1 MAVPVTRILANIKQ
15 PHGAYLPLSDFDTES
30 HPDDL
35 CVMGDYSIAPSLVGL
50 AVDYGT
56 RIALGGDPW
65 DVFETAIV
73 GAAMV
78 GASDVAESLLA
89 EINAA
94 ALVLGEIDEKSIVSL
109 CRLSSFDS
117 AFRAETLAYKSITEI
132 NPDRQTTADVGNLIL
147 RTKAFFETF
156 VEPVIAGFTFE
167 GAYTDDVGASDG
179 DYICGD
185 TLWDLKVSKKDP
197 TPKNAMQVLLYYL
210 MGLRSNKDEFKAVT
224 RIGLF
229 NPWLQKSWSMSV
241 LDLDESFLSM
251 VENDILGYAP
261 RHARPSVNWTNE
273 GSRTIYEVID
283 WIRDTC
289 ESERDKGDKFERASR
304 YYLMNDPVYAQRFSD
319 VWMWKDAPT
328 NDGAD
333 LGIDLV
339 AKDAEDGTYWAIQ
352 CKCYQ
357 KAMLDLRDVATF
369 YTKAN
374 ATDDYAHNMIITTC
388 EDFGPNLDKTA
399 TQYGTVRLFADSM
412 AESDVDWDAFV
423 EGRAVGKRSFKE
435 PLPHQREAINA
446 CLQKF
451 QQHDRGQLIMA
462 CGTGKTITSLRLTEE
477 MLPEGSLVL
486 FLAPSIS
493 LVAQT
498 MRVWANQ
505 SKRDLRCAVV
515 CSDETASSAE
525 GDTWES
531 SLSDIPYPATTD
543 PAALHKQIKRFD
555 RMQGV
560 NVVFSTYQSIQV
572 VSDAQRMGLDPFDL
586 IVCDEA
592 HRTTGASAASEDL
605 TEQSAFTK
613 VHDNRLVSAKKRV
626 YMTATPKIYGDKARV
641 QAKTES
647 YEVSSMD
654 DEKKFGPV
662 FYRLSFGRAVDEGL
676 LTDYRVIALT
686 VSEDVVSEVY
696 QRAMADEEGFEITD
710 AAKVIGCWKGLA
722 DQGKKD
728 GSGHPLKNAV
738 AFCSTIPESRRISEY
753 FERTVKAYIDYERE
767 QGNDV
772 PGMECDVRH
781 VDGTMD
787 MANRKDKLAWLAD
800 TSEERCHILSNVR
813 CLSEGV
819 DVPNLDAI
827 MFLQPKKSRV
837 EVVQAVGRVMRRF
850 EGKDYGYIIL
860 PVVIPAGYTP
870 EEALDNTDAFKVV
883 WEIVQALRSHDERLE
898 GSVNSLQYDMAT
910 TSVVQ
915 VINIDK
921 NKGKDQ
927 NSGSGAHGSAG
938 EDGQESTAGDPGQ
951 MKMDFSDR
959 ELQEAV
965 NAVIVKKCGNKVYW
979 EDWAKDIGDIAKRHI
994 ERVGELV
1001 LNGGPASA
1009 EFAVFLRGLRDS
1021 LNNGITEDEAVEML
1035 AQHMITLPV
1044 FDALFSE
1051 AEFAKSN
1058 PVSIAME
1065 SMVATLRGYGI
1076 ETESEKRELA
1086 ELYSSVRLRAE
1097 AIRSDAGKQK
1107 IIKELYEK
1115 FFSQAFKAT
1124 SEKMGIVYTPNEV
1137 VNYILHATDR
1147 ILRKEFGKCLADE
1160 GVRILDP
1167 FTGTGTFV
1175 VNLLQ
1180 DEELIPTE
1188 KLPNKYA
1195 NEIYCNEILL
1205 LAYYIATINI
1215 EHAYHSRIPQKYVPF
1230 EGGVLT
1236 DTFQMH
1242 EDGDTIDAMVFSE
1255 NTERILRQMETP
1267 IDVIVGNPPYSAGQK
1282 NANDNNQNM
1291 SYPTLDAKIA
1301 ATYAAQ
1307 GSATNK
1313 NSLYD
1318 QYIRAFRWAS
1328 DRIEGK
1334 GIVSFVTNGG
1344 WLDGQAMDGFR
1355 RTLVSEFNSIYV
1367 FNLRG
1372 NQRTQGEQSRKEG
1385 GKVFGSGS
1393 RTPVAI
1399 TILVKNPDSAEH
1411 GVIHYHDIGDYLTRE
1426 EKLSIVASAVS
1437 GEPFEWDIIKPD
1449 RHGDWLNQR
1458 DDSWYEFVPLG
1469 INKRKNPLGMFEIWS
1484 AGLKTQRDPWAW
1496 GYDGAAVAERMQKL
1510 VFDMNQEIAAA
1521 KAESHDIEYD
1531 SKRFSWTRRMEDYAK
1546 KGQAIELGEFAVV
1559 EGMYRPF
1566 CKQWVYYNK
1575 IMNERTYQQPRLFP
1589 LASSEGKKAE
1599 RTYQQPNI
1607 FPVQKE
1613 KGGVEMTYQ
1622 QESLHCLDN
1631 LVITMTGGR
1640 AFSVLV
1646 SDFLPDLHFCGDSQC
1661 FPLYWY
1667 EERESLGGLLSKG
1680 DIKKGEYV
1688 RHDAIT
1694 DETLGVFRA
1703 AYPNAFGSGKGR
1715 TIEQAKAD
1723 GLPSKIANS
1732 NERFDVNKVDIFYY
1746 VYGILHSPEYRSR
1759 FEANLKKELPRI
1771 PLSRNFH
1778 AFCGAGRALAKLH
1791 LGYEEVEPWPVK
1803 EVGSSLLPGPVKKIK
1818 WGKRKDPETGKKV
1831 DDHTVLVYNENL
1843 LIKGIPEAAQR
1854 YTVNGRSPLEWVIDR
1869 YQVKIDKASGIVNDP
1884 NEYSDDPRYI
1894 VDLIEKLIRVSMET
1908 MEIVDQLPPVSEL
1921 PQPANWPFAW
1931 KAGE

>member
-1 MAVPVTRILANIKQ
+1 MAASVTGILANIKQ
-15 PHGAYLPLSDFDTES
+15 PRGGYLPLSNFDIES
-30 HPDDL
+30 HCDDL
-35 CVMGDYSIAPSLVGL
+35 RVVGDCNIAPSLVGL

-56 RIALGGDPW
+56 RIALGNDPE
-65 DVFETAIV
+65 ETLKVATV
-73 GAAMV
+73 GAGMV
-78 GASDVAESLLA
+78 GASDVAESLIA
-89 EINAA
+89 DIDAA
-94 ALVLGEIDEKSIVSL
+94 AMKSGEIDEKSVVSL
-109 CRLSSFDS
+109 CKLSGFDS
-117 AFRAETLAYKSITEI
+117 AFRAGAFAYRPVSEI
-132 NPDRQTTADVGNLIL
+132 NPDKQTIADIGNLIL
-147 RTKAFFETF
+147 RTKAFFDASA
-156 VEPVIAGFTFE
+156 EPVIAGFTFE
-167 GAYTDDVGASDG
+167 GAYTDDAGASDG

-185 TLWDLKVSKKDP
+185 TLWDLKVSKNEP
-197 TPKNAMQVLLYYL
+197 TIKNTMQVLLYYL
-210 MGLRSNKDEFKAVT
+210 MGLRSSKDEFKAVT

-229 NPWLQKSWSMSV
+229 NPWLQKSWSTSV

-251 VENDILGYAP
+251 VENDILGYTP
-261 RHARPSVNWTNE
+261 RHARHSVNWANE

-339 AKDAEDGTYWAIQ
+339 AQDAEDGTYWAIQ

-357 KAMLDLRDVATF
+357 KATLDLRDVATF
-369 YTKAN
+369 YTKAS

-412 AESDVDWDAFV
+412 AESDVDWDAFIK
-423 EGRAVGKRSFKE
+423 GKAVGKRSFKE
-435 PLPHQREAINA
+435 PLPHQREAIDA

-451 QQHDRGQLIMA
+451 QQYDRGQLIMA

-515 CSDETASSAE
+515 CSDETASNAE

-543 PAALHKQIKRFD
+543 PTALHNQIKRFD
-555 RMQGV
+555 RTQGV

-592 HRTTGASAASEDL
+592 HRTTGASAASDDL

-613 VHDNRLVSAKKRV
+613 VHDNRLVSARKRV

-654 DEKKFGPV
+654 DEEKFGPV

-767 QGNDV
+767 QGNDI
-772 PGMECDVRH
+772 PGMECAVQH

-898 GSVNSLQYDMAT
+898 GGVNSLQYDMAT

-927 NSGSGAHGSAG
+927 NGGSGAGGNAG
-938 EDGQESTAGDPGQ
+938 EDGQESSAGDPRQ

-1147 ILRKEFGKCLADE
+1147 ILRREFGKCLADE

-1180 DEELIPTE
+1180 DEELISTE

-1195 NEIYCNEILL
+1195 SEIYCNEILL

-1215 EHAYHSRIPQKYVPF
+1215 EHAYHSRVPQEYVPF

-1242 EDGDTIDAMVFSE
+1242 EDGDTIDAKVFSE

-1301 ATYAAQ
+1301 ATYAARS
-1307 GSATNK
+1307 GATNK

-1328 DRIEGK
+1328 DCIEDK

-1355 RTLVSEFNSIYV
+1355 KTLVSEFNSIYV

-1385 GKVFGSGS
+1385 GKIFGSGS

-1399 TILVKNPDSAEH
+1399 TILVKNPDSSEH
-1411 GVIHYHDIGDYLTRE
+1411 GVIRYHDIGDYLTRE

-1437 GEPFEWDIIKPD
+1437 GEPFEWDIVEPD

-1458 DDSWYEFVPLG
+1458 DDSWYEFAPLG
-1469 INKRKNPLGMFEIWS
+1469 
-1484 AGLKTQRDPWAW
+1484 
-1496 GYDGAAVAERMQKL
+1496 
-1510 VFDMNQEIAAA
+1510 
-1521 KAESHDIEYD
+1521 
-1531 SKRFSWTRRMEDYAK
+1531 
-1546 KGQAIELGEFAVV
+1546 VV
-1559 EGMYRPF
+1559 CR
-1566 CKQWVYYNK
+1566 
-1575 IMNERTYQQPRLFP
+1575 
-1589 LASSEGKKAE
+1589 
-1599 RTYQQPNI
+1599 
-1607 FPVQKE
+1607 
-1613 KGGVEMTYQ
+1613 
-1622 QESLHCLDN
+1622 
-1631 LVITMTGGR
+1631 
-1640 AFSVLV
+1640 
-1646 SDFLPDLHFCGDSQC
+1646 
-1661 FPLYWY
+1661 
-1667 EERESLGGLLSKG
+1667 
-1680 DIKKGEYV
+1680 
-1688 RHDAIT
+1688 
-1694 DETLGVFRA
+1694 
-1703 AYPNAFGSGKGR
+1703 
-1715 TIEQAKAD
+1715 
-1723 GLPSKIANS
+1723 
-1732 NERFDVNKVDIFYY
+1732 
-1746 VYGILHSPEYRSR
+1746 
-1759 FEANLKKELPRI
+1759 
-1771 PLSRNFH
+1771 
-1778 AFCGAGRALAKLH
+1778 
-1791 LGYEEVEPWPVK
+1791 
-1803 EVGSSLLPGPVKKIK
+1803 
-1818 WGKRKDPETGKKV
+1818 
-1831 DDHTVLVYNENL
+1831 
-1843 LIKGIPEAAQR
+1843 
-1854 YTVNGRSPLEWVIDR
+1854 
-1869 YQVKIDKASGIVNDP
+1869 
-1884 NEYSDDPRYI
+1884 
-1894 VDLIEKLIRVSMET
+1894 
-1908 MEIVDQLPPVSEL
+1908 
-1921 PQPANWPFAW
+1921 
-1931 KAGE
+1931 

>member
-1 MAVPVTRILANIKQ
+1 MAASVTGILANIKQ
-15 PHGAYLPLSDFDTES
+15 PRGGYLPLSNFDIES
-30 HPDDL
+30 HCDDL
-35 CVMGDYSIAPSLVGL
+35 RVVGDYNIAPSLVGL

-56 RIALGGDPW
+56 RIALGNDPEET
-65 DVFETAIV
+65 FEVATV
-73 GAAMV
+73 GAGMV
-78 GASDVAESLLA
+78 GASDVAESLIA
-89 EINAA
+89 DIDAA
-94 ALVLGEIDEKSIVSL
+94 ALESGEIDEKSVVSL
-109 CRLSSFDS
+109 CKLSGFDS
-117 AFRAETLAYKSITEI
+117 AFRAGASAYRPVSEI
-132 NPDRQTTADVGNLIL
+132 NPDRQTIADIGNLIL
-147 RTKAFFETF
+147 RTKAFFDASA
-156 VEPVIAGFTFE
+156 EPVIAGFTFE
-167 GAYTDDVGASDG
+167 GAYTDDAGASDG

-185 TLWDLKVSKKDP
+185 TLWDLKVSKNEP
-197 TPKNAMQVLLYYL
+197 TIKNTMQVLLYYL
-210 MGLRSNKDEFKAVT
+210 MGLRSSKDEFKAVT

-229 NPWLQKSWSMSV
+229 NPWLQKSWSISV
-241 LDLDESFLSM
+241 FDLDESFLSM
-251 VENDILGYAP
+251 VENDILGYTP
-261 RHARPSVNWTNE
+261 WHARPSVNWTNE

-339 AKDAEDGTYWAIQ
+339 AQDAEDGTYWAIQ

-357 KAMLDLRDVATF
+357 KATLDLRDVATF
-369 YTKAN
+369 YTKAS

-423 EGRAVGKRSFKE
+423 EGKAVGKRSFKE
-435 PLPHQREAINA
+435 PLPHQREAIDA

-451 QQHDRGQLIMA
+451 QQYDRGQLIMA

-515 CSDETASSAE
+515 CSDETASNAE

-555 RMQGV
+555 RTKGV

-592 HRTTGASAASEDL
+592 HRTTGASAASDDL

-654 DEKKFGPV
+654 DEEKFGPV

-738 AFCSTIPESRRISEY
+738 AFCSTIPESKRISEY

-767 QGNDV
+767 QGNDIS
-772 PGMECDVRH
+772 GMECAVQH

-898 GSVNSLQYDMAT
+898 GGVNSLQYDMAT

-927 NSGSGAHGSAG
+927 NGGSAAGGNTG
-938 EDGQESTAGDPGQ
+938 EDGQDSTPGDPGQ
-951 MKMDFSDR
+951 MKIDFSDR

-1001 LNGGPASA
+1001 LKGGPASA

-1215 EHAYHSRIPQKYVPF
+1215 EHAYHSRMPQEYVPF

-1242 EDGDTIDAMVFSE
+1242 EDGDTLDVRVFSE

-1267 IDVIVGNPPYSAGQK
+1267 IDVIVGNPPYSAGQRST
-1282 NANDNNQNM
+1282 NDNNQNM
-1291 SYPTLDAKIA
+1291 SYPTLDAEISS
-1301 ATYAAQ
+1301 TYVAR
-1307 GSATNK
+1307 SNATNS
-1313 NSLYD
+1313 NSVYD

-1328 DRIEGK
+1328 DRIEDK
-1334 GIVSFVTNGG
+1334 GVVSFVTNGG

-1355 RTLVSEFNSIYV
+1355 KTLVEEFNSIYV

-1385 GKVFGSGS
+1385 GKIFGSGS

-1399 TILVKNPDSAEH
+1399 TILVKNPDSGEH
-1411 GVIHYHDIGDYLTRE
+1411 GVIRYHDIGDYLTRE

-1437 GEPFEWDIIKPD
+1437 GEPFEWDFVEPD

-1458 DDSWYEFVPLG
+1458 DDSWYEFAPMALTG
-1469 INKRKNPLGMFEIWS
+1469 NASDINGLFSLNGPGLQTNRDIWVNS
-1484 AGLKTQRDPWAW
+1484 FGVDEALSNTRRLIENYNNELMRLSDKPDKDIADFASRDP
-1496 GYDGAAVAERMQKL
+1496 KL
-1510 VFDMNQEIAAA
+1510 I
-1521 KAESHDIEYD
+1521 K
-1531 SKRFSWTRRMEDYAK
+1531 WTSSLTSIFNRRKMLSDK
-1546 KGQAIELGEFAVV
+1546 KLASRKIL
-1559 EGMYRPF
+1559 YRPF
-1566 CKQWVYYNK
+1566 CKTNIAYVK
-1575 IMNERTYQQPRLFP
+1575 ELIHRPGIVPKAFP
-1589 LASSEGKKAE
+1589 TNLKNA
-1599 RTYQQPNI
+1599 
-1607 FPVQKE
+1607 
-1613 KGGVEMTYQ
+1613 
-1622 QESLHCLDN
+1622 DN
-1631 LVITMTGGR
+1631 LVIVVNHGR
-1640 AFSVLV
+1640 DTSAVITNC
-1646 SDFLPDLHFCGDSQC
+1646 LPDVQLQFNGQC

-1667 EERESLGGLLSKG
+1667 ENDAGFSGLFADADVKQDG
-1680 DIKKGEYV
+1680 HI

-1694 DETLGVFRA
+1694 DDALEVFRA
-1703 AYPNAFGSGKGR
+1703 AYPNAFGGGKGR

-1759 FEANLKKELPRI
+1759 FEANLQKELPRI
-1771 PLSRNFH
+1771 PLSRNFRE
-1778 AFCGAGRALAKLH
+1778 FCAAGRALAKLH
-1791 LGYEEVEPWPVK
+1791 LGYEEIEPWPVK
-1803 EVGSSLLPGPVKKIK
+1803 EVGSSLLPGPVQKIK
-1818 WGKRKDPETGKKV
+1818 WGKRKDSETGKKV
-1831 DDHTVLVYNENL
+1831 DDHTVLIYNENL
-1843 LIKGIPEAAQR
+1843 VIKDIPEAAQR

-1869 YQVKIDKASGIVNDP
+1869 YQVKTDKASGIVNDP

-1931 KAGE
+1931 KADA

>member
-1 MAVPVTRILANIKQ
+1 MAASVTGILANIKQ
-15 PHGAYLPLSDFDTES
+15 PRGGYLPLSNFDIES
-30 HPDDL
+30 HCDDL
-35 CVMGDYSIAPSLVGL
+35 RVVGDYNIAPSLVGL

-56 RIALGGDPW
+56 RIALGNDTEET
-65 DVFETAIV
+65 FEVATV
-73 GAAMV
+73 GAGMV
-78 GASDVAESLLA
+78 GASDVAESLIA
-89 EINAA
+89 DIDAA
-94 ALVLGEIDEKSIVSL
+94 ALESGEIDEKSVVSL
-109 CRLSSFDS
+109 CKLSGFDS
-117 AFRAETLAYKSITEI
+117 AFRAGASAYRPVSEI
-132 NPDRQTTADVGNLIL
+132 NPDRQTIADIGNLIL
-147 RTKAFFETF
+147 RTKAFFDASA
-156 VEPVIAGFTFE
+156 EPVIAGFTFE
-167 GAYTDDVGASDG
+167 GAYTDDAGASDG

-185 TLWDLKVSKKDP
+185 TLWDLKVSKNEP
-197 TPKNAMQVLLYYL
+197 TIKNTMQVLLYYL
-210 MGLRSNKDEFKAVT
+210 MGLRSSKDEFKAVT

-229 NPWLQKSWSMSV
+229 NPWLQKSWSISV

-251 VENDILGYAP
+251 VENDILGYMP
-261 RHARPSVNWTNE
+261 RHARPSVNWATE

-304 YYLMNDPVYAQRFSD
+304 YYLINDPVYAQRFSD

-339 AKDAEDGTYWAIQ
+339 AQDAQDGTYWAIQ

-357 KAMLDLRDVATF
+357 KATLDLRDVATF
-369 YTKAN
+369 YAKAS

-412 AESDVDWDAFV
+412 AESDVDWDSFV
-423 EGRAVGKRSFKE
+423 EGKAVGKRSFKE
-435 PLPHQREAINA
+435 PLPHQREAIDA

-451 QQHDRGQLIMA
+451 QQYDRGQLIMA

-515 CSDETASSAE
+515 CSDETASNAE

-555 RMQGV
+555 RTKGV

-592 HRTTGASAASEDL
+592 HRTTGASAASDDL

-654 DEKKFGPV
+654 DEEKFGPV

-767 QGNDV
+767 QGNDI
-772 PGMECDVRH
+772 PGMECAVQH

-898 GSVNSLQYDMAT
+898 GGVNSLQYDMAT

-921 NKGKDQ
+921 NKGKNQ
-927 NSGSGAHGSAG
+927 NGGSGAGGNAG
-938 EDGQESTAGDPGQ
+938 EDGRDSTPGDPGQ

-1147 ILRKEFGKCLADE
+1147 ILRNEFGKCLADE

-1215 EHAYHSRIPQKYVPF
+1215 EHAYHSRMPQEYVPF

-1242 EDGDTIDAMVFSE
+1242 EDGDTMDDEVFSE

-1301 ATYAAQ
+1301 ATYAAR

-1328 DRIEGK
+1328 DRIEDK

-1355 RTLVSEFNSIYV
+1355 KTLVDEFNSIYV

-1385 GKVFGSGS
+1385 GKIFGSGS

-1399 TILVKNPDSAEH
+1399 TILVKNPDSKEH
-1411 GVIHYHDIGDYLTRE
+1411 GVVRYHDIGDYLTRE
-1426 EKLSIVASAVS
+1426 EKLSIVASVVL
-1437 GEPFEWDIIKPD
+1437 GEPFEWDVVEPD
-1449 RHGDWLNQR
+1449 RHGDWINQR
-1458 DDSWYEFVPLG
+1458 DDSWYEFAPLG
-1469 INKRKNPLGMFEIWS
+1469 IEKRKEPLGMFEIWS

-1496 GYDGAAVAERMQKL
+1496 GYDGTAVAVRMEKL
-1510 VFDMNQEIAAA
+1510 ISDMNSEISSA
-1521 KAESHDIEYD
+1521 KAEGRGIEYD
-1531 SKRFSWTRRMEDYAK
+1531 PKRFSWTRRMEDCAK
-1546 KGQAIELGEFAVV
+1546 KGQLIEPSERSVV
-1559 EGMYRPF
+1559 KGMYRPF

-1575 IMNERTYQQPRLFP
+1575 VMNERTYQQPRLFP
-1589 LASSEGKKAE
+1589 LVASKGEKAE
-1599 RTYQQPNI
+1599 RTYQQHGS
-1607 FPVQKE
+1607 FTPVG

-1622 QESLHCLDN
+1622 QGSSLMPN
-1631 LVITMTGGR
+1631 LVISTAIGR
-1640 AFSVLV
+1640 SSFPIMVDV
-1646 SDFLPDLHFCGDSQC
+1646 MPDIQLTFNGQC
-1661 FPLYWY
+1661 IPLYWY
-1667 EERESLGGLLSKG
+1667 EEEKGIGGLFAETDVQQGK
-1680 DIKKGEYV
+1680 YV

-1694 DETLGVFRA
+1694 DEALEVFRA
-1703 AYPNAFGSGKGR
+1703 AYPNAFGGGKGR

-1723 GLPSKIANS
+1723 GLPSKIVNS

-1759 FEANLKKELPRI
+1759 FEANLQKELPRI
-1771 PLSRNFH
+1771 PLSRNFRE
-1778 AFCGAGRALAKLH
+1778 FCAADRALAKLH
-1791 LGYEEVEPWPVK
+1791 LGYEEIEPWPVK
-1803 EVGSSLLPGPVKKIK
+1803 EVGSSLLPGPVQKIK
-1818 WGKRKDPETGKKV
+1818 WGKRKDSETGKKV
-1831 DDHTVLVYNENL
+1831 DDHTVLIYNENL
-1843 LIKGIPEAAQR
+1843 VIKDIPEAVQR

-1869 YQVKIDKASGIVNDP
+1869 YQVKTDKASGIVSDP

-1931 KAGE
+1931 KADA

>member
-1 MAVPVTRILANIKQ
+1 MAASVTGILANIKQ
-15 PHGAYLPLSDFDTES
+15 PRGGYLPLSNFDMES
-30 HPDDL
+30 HCDNL
-35 CVMGDYSIAPSLVGL
+35 RVVGDYNIAPSLVGL

-56 RIALGGDPW
+56 RIALGSDPEET
-65 DVFETAIV
+65 FEVATV
-73 GAAMV
+73 GAGMV
-78 GASDVAESLLA
+78 GASDVAESLIA
-89 EINAA
+89 DIDAA
-94 ALVLGEIDEKSIVSL
+94 GLKSGEIDEKSVVSL
-109 CRLSSFDS
+109 CKLSGFDS
-117 AFRAETLAYKSITEI
+117 AFRAGASAYRPVSEI
-132 NPDRQTTADVGNLIL
+132 NPDRQTIADIGNLIL
-147 RTKAFFETF
+147 RTKAFFDASA
-156 VEPVIAGFTFE
+156 EPVIAGFTFE
-167 GAYTDDVGASDG
+167 GAYTDDAGASDG

-185 TLWDLKVSKKDP
+185 TLWDLKVSKNEP
-197 TPKNAMQVLLYYL
+197 TIKNTMQVLLYYL
-210 MGLRSNKDEFKAVT
+210 MGLRSSKDEFKAVT

-229 NPWLQKSWSMSV
+229 NPWLQKSWSISV

-251 VENDILGYAP
+251 VENDILGYMP
-261 RHARPSVNWTNE
+261 RHARPSVNWATE

-339 AKDAEDGTYWAIQ
+339 AQDAQDGTYWAIQ

-357 KAMLDLRDVATF
+357 KATLDLRDVATF
-369 YTKAN
+369 YTKAS

-412 AESDVDWDAFV
+412 AESDVDWDSFV
-423 EGRAVGKRSFKE
+423 EGKAVGKRSFKE
-435 PLPHQREAINA
+435 PLPHQREAIDA

-515 CSDETASSAE
+515 CSDETASNAE

-555 RMQGV
+555 RTQGV

-592 HRTTGASAASEDL
+592 HRTTGASAASDDL

-654 DEKKFGPV
+654 DEEKFGPV

-738 AFCSTIPESRRISEY
+738 AFCSTIPESKRISEY

-767 QGNDV
+767 QGNDIS
-772 PGMECDVRH
+772 GMECAVQH

-898 GSVNSLQYDMAT
+898 GGVNSLQYDMAT

-915 VINIDK
+915 VINIE
-921 NKGKDQ
+921 NKVKGQ
-927 NSGSGAHGSAG
+927 NSSSGAGGRAG
-938 EDGQESTAGDPGQ
+938 EDGQESTPGDPGQ
-951 MKMDFSDR
+951 AKFDFSDR

-1001 LNGGPASA
+1001 LNGGPASV

-1215 EHAYHSRIPQKYVPF
+1215 EHAYHSRMPQEYVPF
-1230 EGGVLT
+1230 EGAVLT

-1242 EDGDTIDAMVFSE
+1242 EDGDTLDAEVFSE

-1282 NANDNNQNM
+1282 NENDNAKNL
-1291 SYPTLDAKIA
+1291 SYPTLDAQIRD
-1301 ATYAAQ
+1301 TYAAR
-1307 GSATNK
+1307 SDATLK

-1318 QYIRAFRWAS
+1318 SYIRAFRWAS
-1328 DRIEGK
+1328 DRIEGR
-1334 GIVSFVTNGG
+1334 GIVSYVTNGG
-1344 WLDGQAMDGFR
+1344 WLDAQAMDGFR
-1355 RTLVSEFNSIYV
+1355 KTLVEEYNSIYV
-1367 FNLRG
+1367 LNLRG
-1372 NQRTQGEQSRKEG
+1372 NQRTQGEQSRREG
-1385 GKVFGSGS
+1385 GKIFGSGS

-1399 TILVKNPDSAEH
+1399 TILVKNPDSKER
-1411 GVIHYHDIGDYLTRE
+1411 GVILYHDIGDYLTRE
-1426 EKLSIVASAVS
+1426 EKLSIVASAVG
-1437 GEPFEWDIIKPD
+1437 GEPFEWCFIEPD

-1458 DDSWYEFVPLG
+1458 DDSWYEFAPMGLS
-1469 INKRKNPLGMFEIWS
+1469 NKPRNGVS
-1484 AGLKTQRDPWAW
+1484 GLFSIYSGGVKTNRDAW
-1496 GYDGAAVAERMQKL
+1496 LYNFSKSKVISNAKKT
-1510 VFDMNQEIAAA
+1510 IAT
-1521 KAESHDIEYD
+1521 YD
-1531 SKRFSWTRRMEDYAK
+1531 SEQERYARAGSPSDIDSFLIADTAAISWTRDTK
-1546 KGQAIELGEFAVV
+1546 KKLTQGYRIVFKDVV
-1559 EGMYRPF
+1559 ADSYYRPF
-1566 CKQWVYYNK
+1566 CKQFLYFDGRPMVA
-1575 IMNERTYQQPRLFP
+1575 EPGQQEALFRNGRGNYLIDLSRGSKSFSALIVDIP
-1589 LASSEGKKAE
+1589 PS
-1599 RTYQQPNI
+1599 YDFN
-1607 FPVQKE
+1607 E
-1613 KGGVEMTYQ
+1613 KG
-1622 QESLHCLDN
+1622 
-1631 LVITMTGGR
+1631 
-1640 AFSVLV
+1640 
-1646 SDFLPDLHFCGDSQC
+1646 QC

-1667 EERESLGGLLSKG
+1667 EKKDDFGGLFAEGDVQKG
-1680 DIKKGEYV
+1680 KYV

-1694 DETLGVFRA
+1694 DEALEVFRA
-1703 AYPNAFGSGKGR
+1703 VYPNAFGGGKGR

-1723 GLPSKIANS
+1723 GLPPKIANS

-1759 FEANLKKELPRI
+1759 FEANLQKELPRI
-1771 PLSRNFH
+1771 PLSRNFRE
-1778 AFCGAGRALAKLH
+1778 FCAAGRALAKLH
-1791 LGYEEVEPWPVK
+1791 LGYEEIEPWPVK
-1803 EVGSSLLPGPVKKIK
+1803 EVGSSLLPGPVQKIK

-1831 DDHTVLVYNENL
+1831 DDHTILIYNENL
-1843 LIKGIPEAAQR
+1843 VIKDIPEAAQR

-1931 KAGE
+1931 KADA

>member
-1 MAVPVTRILANIKQ
+1 MAASVTGILANIKQ
-15 PHGAYLPLSDFDTES
+15 PRGGYLPLSNFDMES
-30 HPDDL
+30 HCDDL
-35 CVMGDYSIAPSLVGL
+35 RVVGDYNIAPSLVGL

-56 RIALGGDPW
+56 RIALGNDTEET
-65 DVFETAIV
+65 FEVATV
-73 GAAMV
+73 GAGMV
-78 GASDVAESLLA
+78 GASDVAESLIA
-89 EINAA
+89 DIDVA
-94 ALVLGEIDEKSIVSL
+94 ALESGEIDEKSVVSL
-109 CRLSSFDS
+109 CKLSGFDS
-117 AFRAETLAYKSITEI
+117 AFRAGASAYRPVSEI
-132 NPDRQTTADVGNLIL
+132 NPDRQTIADIGNLIL
-147 RTKAFFETF
+147 RTKAFFDASA
-156 VEPVIAGFTFE
+156 EPVIAGFTFE
-167 GAYTDDVGASDG
+167 GAYTDDAGASDG

-185 TLWDLKVSKKDP
+185 TLWDLKVSKNEP
-197 TPKNAMQVLLYYL
+197 TIKNTMQVLLYYL
-210 MGLRSNKDEFKAVT
+210 MGLRSSKDEFKAVT

-229 NPWLQKSWSMSV
+229 NPWLQKSWSISV

-251 VENDILGYAP
+251 VENDILGYTP
-261 RHARPSVNWTNE
+261 RHARPSVNWANE

-339 AKDAEDGTYWAIQ
+339 AQDAEDGTYWAIQ

-357 KAMLDLRDVATF
+357 KATLDLRDVATF
-369 YTKAN
+369 YTKAS

-423 EGRAVGKRSFKE
+423 EGKAVGKRSFKE
-435 PLPHQREAINA
+435 PLPHQREAIDA

-515 CSDETASSAE
+515 CSDETASNAE

-555 RMQGV
+555 RTQGV

-592 HRTTGASAASEDL
+592 HRTTGASAASDDL

-654 DEKKFGPV
+654 DEEKFGPV

-767 QGNDV
+767 QGNDIS
-772 PGMECDVRH
+772 GMECAVQH

-898 GSVNSLQYDMAT
+898 GGVNSLQYDMAT

-915 VINIDK
+915 VINIE
-921 NKGKDQ
+921 NKVKGQ
-927 NSGSGAHGSAG
+927 NSSSGAGGRAG
-938 EDGQESTAGDPGQ
+938 EDGQESMPGDPGQ

-1001 LNGGPASA
+1001 LKGGPASA

-1195 NEIYCNEILL
+1195 SEIYCNEILL

-1215 EHAYHSRIPQKYVPF
+1215 EHAYHSRMPQEYVPF

-1242 EDGDTIDAMVFSE
+1242 EDGDTMDAKVFSE

-1282 NANDNNQNM
+1282 NANDNNRNM

-1301 ATYAAQ
+1301 ATYA
-1307 GSATNK
+1307 SRTNATLK
-1313 NSLYD
+1313 TSLYD

-1328 DRIEGK
+1328 DRIEDK

-1355 RTLVSEFNSIYV
+1355 KTLVEEFNSIYV

-1372 NQRTQGEQSRKEG
+1372 NARTSGEQRRKE
-1385 GKVFGSGS
+1385 KDNVFGQGT
-1393 RTPVAI
+1393 RTPIVV
-1399 TILVKNPDSAEH
+1399 TILVKNPDSKEH
-1411 GVIHYHDIGDYLTRE
+1411 GVIRYHDIGDYLTRE

-1437 GEPFEWDIIKPD
+1437 GEPFEWDFIEPD
-1449 RHGDWLNQR
+1449 RHGDWINQR
-1458 DDSWYEFVPLG
+1458 DDSWYDFA
-1469 INKRKNPLGMFEIWS
+1469 PLGMEGKPNKKPDGLFRLFSLGVSTNRDAWVYGFSRCQVLSQISKTTEMYLSESKRYRSNADASKPSEFMRFEKDRIAWS
-1484 AGLKTQRDPWAW
+1484 DTLLRH
-1496 GYDGAAVAERMQKL
+1496 AANGDDL
-1510 VFDMNQEIAAA
+1510 VFTPE
-1521 KAESHDIEYD
+1521 
-1531 SKRFSWTRRMEDYAK
+1531 
-1546 KGQAIELGEFAVV
+1546 AITTS
-1559 EGMYRPF
+1559 MYRPF
-1566 CKQWVYYNK
+1566 CKQFLYFDTTLIDRQGQIPL
-1575 IMNERTYQQPRLFP
+1575 IMPSGPYENVAIMVSPGVNPMP
-1589 LASSEGKKAE
+1589 LI
-1599 RTYQQPNI
+1599 TDVVPN
-1607 FPVQKE
+1607 
-1613 KGGVEMTYQ
+1613 
-1622 QESLHCLDN
+1622 LHTN
-1631 LVITMTGGR
+1631 
-1640 AFSVLV
+1640 
-1646 SDFLPDLHFCGDSQC
+1646 GDSRC
-1661 FPLYWY
+1661 FPLYWF
-1667 EERESLGGLLSKG
+1667 ERRDGCSNGLFAESNGRQDK
-1680 DIKKGEYV
+1680 YV

-1694 DETLGVFRA
+1694 DEALEVFRA
-1703 AYPNAFGSGKGR
+1703 AYPNAFGGGKGR

-1759 FEANLKKELPRI
+1759 FGANLQKDLPRI
-1771 PLSRNFH
+1771 PLSRNFRE
-1778 AFCGAGRALAKLH
+1778 FCAAGRALAKLH
-1791 LGYEEVEPWPVK
+1791 LGYEAIEPWPVK
-1803 EVGSSLLPGPVKKIK
+1803 EVGSSLLPGPVQKVK
-1818 WGKRKDPETGKKV
+1818 WGKRKDLETGKKV
-1831 DDHTVLVYNENL
+1831 DDHTILIYNENL
-1843 LIKGIPEAAQR
+1843 VIKDIPEAAQR

-1931 KAGE
+1931 KADA

>member
-1 MAVPVTRILANIKQ
+1 MAASVTGILANIKQ
-15 PHGAYLPLSDFDTES
+15 PRGGYLPLSNFDIES
-30 HPDDL
+30 HCDDL
-35 CVMGDYSIAPSLVGL
+35 CVVGDYNIAPSLVGL
-50 AVDYGT
+50 AVDYGA
-56 RIALGGDPW
+56 RIALGNDPEET
-65 DVFETAIV
+65 FEVATV
-73 GAAMV
+73 GAGMV
-78 GASDVAESLLA
+78 GASDVAESLIA
-89 EINAA
+89 DIDAA
-94 ALVLGEIDEKSIVSL
+94 ALKSGEIDEKSVVSL
-109 CRLSSFDS
+109 CKLSGFDS
-117 AFRAETLAYKSITEI
+117 AFRAGASAYRPVSEI
-132 NPDRQTTADVGNLIL
+132 NPDRQTIADIGNLIL
-147 RTKAFFETF
+147 RTKAFFDASTEA
-156 VEPVIAGFTFE
+156 VIAGFTFE
-167 GAYTDDVGASDG
+167 GAYTDDAGASDG

-185 TLWDLKVSKKDP
+185 TLWDLKVSKNEP
-197 TPKNAMQVLLYYL
+197 TIKNTMQVLLYYL
-210 MGLRSNKDEFKAVT
+210 MGLRSSKEEFKAVT

-229 NPWLQKSWSMSV
+229 NPWLQKSWSISV

-251 VENDILGYAP
+251 VENDILGYTP
-261 RHARPSVNWTNE
+261 RHARPSVNWANQ
-273 GSRTIYEVID
+273 GSRTIYEIID

-339 AKDAEDGTYWAIQ
+339 AQDAEDGTYWAIQ

-357 KAMLDLRDVATF
+357 KATLDLRDVATF
-369 YTKAN
+369 YTKAS
-374 ATDDYAHNMIITTC
+374 ATGDYAHNMIITTC

-435 PLPHQREAINA
+435 PLPHQREAIDA

-515 CSDETASSAE
+515 CSDETASNAE

-543 PAALHKQIKRFD
+543 PAALHNQIKRFD

-592 HRTTGASAASEDL
+592 HRTTGASAASDDL

-654 DEKKFGPV
+654 DEEKFGPV

-738 AFCSTIPESRRISEY
+738 AFCSTIPESKRISEY

-767 QGNDV
+767 QGNDIS
-772 PGMECDVRH
+772 GMECAVQH

-898 GSVNSLQYDMAT
+898 GGVNSLQYDMAT

-927 NSGSGAHGSAG
+927 NGGSAAGGSAG
-938 EDGQESTAGDPGQ
+938 EDGQESTPGDPSQ
-951 MKMDFSDR
+951 AKLDFSDR

-1035 AQHMITLPV
+1035 AQHIITLPV
-1044 FDALFSE
+1044 FEALFAG
-1051 AEFAKSN
+1051 AEFAQSN

-1065 SMVATLRGYGI
+1065 TMVDALRGYGI
-1076 ETESEKRELA
+1076 ETEVERRELA

-1097 AIRSDAGKQK
+1097 AVRTDAGRQK

-1147 ILRKEFGKCLADE
+1147 ILRREFGKCLADE

-1195 NEIYCNEILL
+1195 SEIYCNEILL

-1215 EHAYHSRIPQKYVPF
+1215 EHAYHSRVPGEYVPF
-1230 EGGVLT
+1230 EGAVLT

-1242 EDGDTIDAMVFSE
+1242 EDGDTLDGAVFRG
-1255 NTERILRQMETP
+1255 NTERVLKQMNTP
-1267 IDVIVGNPPYSAGQK
+1267 INVIVGNPPYSVGQK

-1291 SYPTLDAKIA
+1291 SYPTLERRINE
-1301 ATYAAQ
+1301 TYVV
-1307 GSATNK
+1307 GSNATNNNAVY
-1313 NSLYD
+1313 NS
-1318 QYIRAFRWAS
+1318 YIEAFRWAS
-1328 DRIEGK
+1328 DRIGDR
-1334 GIVSFVTNGG
+1334 GIVSFVSGGG
-1344 WLDGQAMDGFR
+1344 WLDGVAFDQFRHAM
-1355 RTLVSEFNSIYV
+1355 TTEYNSVYV

-1372 NQRTQGEQSRKEG
+1372 NKEFRRLTKAQLKAEG
-1385 GKVFGSGS
+1385 DNIFKSGS
-1393 RTPVAI
+1393 KSPISI
-1399 TILVKNPDSAEH
+1399 TLLVRNPESNEK
-1411 GVIHYHDIGDYLTRE
+1411 GVIRYHDIGDNLTYG
-1426 EKLSIVASAVS
+1426 EKLSIIAESVKEQKFDWSL
-1437 GEPFEWDIIKPD
+1437 ITPD
-1449 RHGDWLNQR
+1449 RHNDWLNQR
-1458 DDSWYEFVPLG
+1458 DDSWYDFVPLG
-1469 INKRKNPLGMFEIWS
+1469 IQKRKMPFGMFEIWS
-1484 AGLKTQRDPWAW
+1484 SGLKTQRDSWAW
-1496 GYDGAAVAERMQKL
+1496 GYDGKAVFERMENL
-1510 VFDMNQEIAAA
+1510 VSDMNKEIEKA
-1521 KAESHDIEYD
+1521 KTEGREIKYD
-1531 SKRFSWTRRMEDYAK
+1531 PKRYSWTRRMEDCAK
-1546 KGQAIELGEFAVV
+1546 KGNAIELSEHAVV

-1575 IMNERTYQQPRLFP
+1575 VMNERTYQQPRLFP
-1589 LASSEGKKAE
+1589 LAASEGKKAE
-1599 RTYQQPNI
+1599 RTYQQPNTSST
-1607 FPVQKE
+1607 QKE

-1622 QESLHCLDN
+1622 QSSLLMPN
-1631 LVITMTGGR
+1631 IVISNSEKGTIIVDT
-1640 AFSVLV
+1640 
-1646 SDFLPDLHFCGDSQC
+1646 LPDLELLNHGQC

-1667 EERESLGGLLSKG
+1667 EEREGFGGLFAEGDVGKG
-1680 DIKKGEYV
+1680 KYV

-1694 DETLGVFRA
+1694 DEALEVFRA
-1703 AYPNAFGSGKGR
+1703 AYPNAFGGGKGR

-1759 FEANLKKELPRI
+1759 FEANLQKELPRI
-1771 PLSRNFH
+1771 PLSRNFRE
-1778 AFCGAGRALAKLH
+1778 FCAAGRALAKLH
-1791 LGYEEVEPWPVK
+1791 LDYEAIEPWPVK
-1803 EVGSSLLPGPVKKIK
+1803 EVGSSLLPGLVQKIK

-1831 DDHTVLVYNENL
+1831 DDHTVLIYNENL
-1843 LIKGIPEAAQR
+1843 VIKDIPEAAQR

-1869 YQVKIDKASGIVNDP
+1869 YQVKTDKASGIVNDP

-1931 KAGE
+1931 KTID

>member
-1 MAVPVTRILANIKQ
+1 MAASVTGILANTKQ
-15 PHGAYLPLSDFDTES
+15 PRGGYLPLSNFDMES
-30 HPDDL
+30 HCDNL
-35 CVMGDYSIAPSLVGL
+35 RVVGDYNIAPSLVGL

-56 RIALGGDPW
+56 RIALGSDPEET
-65 DVFETAIV
+65 FEVATV
-73 GAAMV
+73 GAGMV
-78 GASDVAESLLA
+78 GASDVAESLIA
-89 EINAA
+89 DIDAA
-94 ALVLGEIDEKSIVSL
+94 GLKSGEIDEKSVVSL
-109 CRLSSFDS
+109 CKLSGFDS
-117 AFRAETLAYKSITEI
+117 AFRAGASAYRPVSEI
-132 NPDRQTTADVGNLIL
+132 NPDRQTIADIGNLIL
-147 RTKAFFETF
+147 RTKAFFDASA
-156 VEPVIAGFTFE
+156 EPVIAGFTFE
-167 GAYTDDVGASDG
+167 GAYTDDAGASDG

-185 TLWDLKVSKKDP
+185 TLWDLKVSKNEP
-197 TPKNAMQVLLYYL
+197 TIKNTMQVLLYYL
-210 MGLRSNKDEFKAVT
+210 MGLRSSKDEFKTVT

-229 NPWLQKSWSMSV
+229 NPWLQKSWSTSV

-251 VENDILGYAP
+251 VENDILGYTP
-261 RHARPSVNWTNE
+261 RHARPSVNWANE

-339 AKDAEDGTYWAIQ
+339 AQDAEDGTYWAIQ

-357 KAMLDLRDVATF
+357 KATLDLRDVATF
-369 YTKAN
+369 YTKAS

-423 EGRAVGKRSFKE
+423 EGKAVGKRLFKE
-435 PLPHQREAINA
+435 PLPHQREAIDA

-515 CSDETASSAE
+515 CSDETASNAE
-525 GDTWES
+525 DDTWES

-543 PAALHKQIKRFD
+543 PAALHNQLKRFD
-555 RMQGV
+555 RTQGV

-592 HRTTGASAASEDL
+592 HRTTGASAASDDL

-654 DEKKFGPV
+654 DEEKFGPV

-738 AFCSTIPESRRISEY
+738 AFCSTIPESKRISEY
-753 FERTVKAYIDYERE
+753 FERTVKAYIDYEHE
-767 QGNDV
+767 QGNDIS
-772 PGMECDVRH
+772 GMECAVQH

-870 EEALDNTDAFKVV
+870 EEALDNTDTFKVV

-898 GSVNSLQYDMAT
+898 GGVNSLQYDMAT

-915 VINIDK
+915 VINVDK
-921 NKGKDQ
+921 NKGKGQ
-927 NSGSGAHGSAG
+927 NGGSGAGGSAD
-938 EDGQESTAGDPGQ
+938 EDGQESTPGDPGQ

-1001 LNGGPASA
+1001 LNGGPASV

-1195 NEIYCNEILL
+1195 SEIYCNEILL

-1215 EHAYHSRIPQKYVPF
+1215 EHAYHSRVPQEYVPF

-1242 EDGDTIDAMVFSE
+1242 EDGDTMDAKVFSE

-1282 NANDNNQNM
+1282 NANDNNRNM
-1291 SYPTLDAKIA
+1291 SYPTLDAKVA
-1301 ATYAAQ
+1301 ATYA
-1307 GSATNK
+1307 SRTNATLK
-1313 NSLYD
+1313 TSLYD

-1328 DRIEGK
+1328 DRIEDK

-1355 RTLVSEFNSIYV
+1355 KTLVEEFNSVYV

-1385 GKVFGSGS
+1385 GKIFGSGS

-1399 TILVKNPDSAEH
+1399 TILVKNPDSGEH
-1411 GVIHYHDIGDYLTRE
+1411 GVIRYHDIGDYLTRE

-1437 GEPFEWDIIKPD
+1437 GEPFEWDIIEPD
-1449 RHGDWLNQR
+1449 RHGDWINQR
-1458 DDSWYEFVPLG
+1458 DDSWYDFA
-1469 INKRKNPLGMFEIWS
+1469 PLGMEGKPNKKPDGLFRLFSLGVSTNRDAWVYGFSRCQVLNQISKTTEMYLSESKRYRSNADASKPSEFMRFEKDRIAWS
-1484 AGLKTQRDPWAW
+1484 DTLLRH
-1496 GYDGAAVAERMQKL
+1496 AANGDDL
-1510 VFDMNQEIAAA
+1510 VFTPD
-1521 KAESHDIEYD
+1521 
-1531 SKRFSWTRRMEDYAK
+1531 
-1546 KGQAIELGEFAVV
+1546 AITTS
-1559 EGMYRPF
+1559 MYRPF
-1566 CKQWVYYNK
+1566 CKQFLYFDTTLIDRQGQIPS
-1575 IMNERTYQQPRLFP
+1575 IMPFGPYENVVIMVSPGANPMP
-1589 LASSEGKKAE
+1589 LI
-1599 RTYQQPNI
+1599 TDVVPN
-1607 FPVQKE
+1607 
-1613 KGGVEMTYQ
+1613 
-1622 QESLHCLDN
+1622 LHTN
-1631 LVITMTGGR
+1631 
-1640 AFSVLV
+1640 
-1646 SDFLPDLHFCGDSQC
+1646 GDSRC
-1661 FPLYWY
+1661 FPLYWF
-1667 EERESLGGLLSKG
+1667 ERRDGCSNGLFAESNGRQDK
-1680 DIKKGEYV
+1680 YV

-1694 DETLGVFRA
+1694 DEALEVFRA
-1703 AYPNAFGSGKGR
+1703 AYPNAFGGGKGR

-1759 FEANLKKELPRI
+1759 FGANLQKDLPRI
-1771 PLSRNFH
+1771 PLSRNFRE
-1778 AFCGAGRALAKLH
+1778 FCAAGRALAKLH
-1791 LGYEEVEPWPVK
+1791 LGYEAIEPWPVK
-1803 EVGSSLLPGPVKKIK
+1803 EVGSSLLPGPVQKVK

-1831 DDHTVLVYNENL
+1831 DDHTILIYNENL
-1843 LIKGIPEAAQR
+1843 VIRDIPEAAQR

-1931 KAGE
+1931 KADA

>member
-1 MAVPVTRILANIKQ
+1 MAASVTGILETIKQ
-15 PHGAYLPLSDFDTES
+15 PRGGYLPLSNFDMKRFS
-30 HPDDL
+30 DDL
-35 CVMGDYSIAPSLVGL
+35 HVEGEYNIAPSLVGL

-56 RIALGGDPW
+56 RIALGDDPERVF
-65 DVFETAIV
+65 DVALV
-73 GAAMV
+73 GANMV
-78 GASDVAESLLA
+78 NASGTAQSLLA
-89 EINAA
+89 EVDSA
-94 ALVLGEIDEKSIVSL
+94 ALRSGQLDEGSIVAL
-109 CRLSSFDS
+109 CRLSGFDS
-117 AFRAETLAYKSITEI
+117 AFRAGASAYRPVSEI
-132 NPDRQTTADVGNLIL
+132 HPDKKTIADISNLIL
-147 RTKAFFETF
+147 RAKAFFQWTD
-156 VEPVIAGFTFE
+156 EPVITGFTFE
-167 GAYTDDVGASDG
+167 GAYTDDAGASDG

-185 TLWDLKVSKKDP
+185 TLWDIKVSKHQP
-197 TPKNAMQVLLYYL
+197 TTKNTMQVLLYYL
-210 MGLRSNKDEFKAVT
+210 MGLRSNKEEFKAVT

-229 NPWLQKSWSMSV
+229 NPLLQKSWSMSV
-241 LDLDESFLSM
+241 FDIDETLLSM
-251 VENDILGYAP
+251 VEGDILGYAP
-261 RHARPSVNWTNE
+261 RHARSVANWATE
-273 GSRTIYEVID
+273 GSRSIYEVVD
-283 WIRDTC
+283 WIRDVS

-339 AKDAEDGTYWAIQ
+339 AQDAEDGTYWAIQ

-357 KAMLDLRDVATF
+357 KPTLDLRDVATF
-369 YTKAN
+369 YTKAG
-374 ATDDYAHNMIITTC
+374 ATHDYAHNMIITTC

-399 TQYGTVRLFADSM
+399 IQYDTVRLFADNM

-423 EGRAVGKRSFKE
+423 EGRAVGKRAFKE
-435 PLPHQREAINA
+435 PLPHQREAIDA

-451 QQHDRGQLIMA
+451 QQYDRGQLIMA

-477 MLPEGSLVL
+477 MLSEGSLVL

-515 CSDETASSAE
+515 CSDETASNAE

-543 PAALHKQIKRFD
+543 PAKLHDQIKRFN
-555 RMQGV
+555 RASGV

-572 VSDAQRMGLDPFDL
+572 VADAQRMGIDSFDL

-592 HRTTGASAASEDL
+592 HRTTGASAASDDL

-613 VHDNRLVSAKKRV
+613 VHDNRLVSARKRV

-647 YEVSSMD
+647 YEISSMD
-654 DEKKFGPV
+654 DVDKFGPV

-710 AAKVIGCWKGLA
+710 AAKVIGCWKGLS

-738 AFCSTIPESRRISEY
+738 AFCSTIPESKRLSEY

-767 QGNDV
+767 QGNEV
-772 PGMECDVRH
+772 AGLECAVQH

-787 MANRKDKLAWLAD
+787 MANRKDKLSWLASTQSD
-800 TSEERCHILSNVR
+800 QCHVLSNVR

-898 GSVNSLQYDMAT
+898 GGVNSLQYDMAT
-910 TSVVQ
+910 TSVVE
-915 VINIDK
+915 VINVDK
-921 NKGKDQ
+921 NAGG
-927 NSGSGAHGSAG
+927 NSASNREDAEQEESSNVAG
-938 EDGQESTAGDPGQ
+938 QLRI
-951 MKMDFSDR
+951 DFSDQQ
-959 ELQEAV
+959 LQEAV

-994 ERVGELV
+994 QRVGELV
-1001 LNGGPASA
+1001 LNGGPAAA
-1009 EFAVFLRGLRDS
+1009 EFAVFLHGLRDS
-1021 LNNGITEDEAVEML
+1021 LNNGIAEDEAVEML

-1044 FDALFSE
+1044 FEALFAK

-1065 SMVATLRGYGI
+1065 SMVATLRSYGI
-1076 ETESEKRELA
+1076 ETEAEKRELA

-1097 AIRSDAGKQK
+1097 AIRSDGGKQK

-1188 KLPNKYA
+1188 KLLRKYSG
-1195 NEIYCNEILL
+1195 EIYCNEILL

-1215 EHAYHSRIPQKYVPF
+1215 EHAYHSRMPQEYIPF

-1242 EDGDTIDAMVFSE
+1242 EDGDTIDAKVFAK

-1291 SYPTLDAKIA
+1291 SYPTLDAEIS
-1301 ATYAAQ
+1301 ATYVAR
-1307 GSATNK
+1307 SNATNS
-1313 NSLYD
+1313 NSVYD

-1328 DRIEGK
+1328 DRIEDK

-1355 RTLVSEFNSIYV
+1355 KTLVDEFNSIYV

-1385 GKVFGSGS
+1385 GKIFGSGS

-1399 TILVKNPDSAEH
+1399 TVLVKNPDSEEH
-1411 GVIHYHDIGDYLTRE
+1411 GVIRYHDIGDYLTRE
-1426 EKLSIVASAVS
+1426 EKLSIVASAVR
-1437 GEPFEWDIIKPD
+1437 GEPFGWDIVKPD

-1458 DDSWYEFVPLG
+1458 DDSWYEFAPLGLQKRKAPLG
-1469 INKRKNPLGMFEIWS
+1469 IFEIWS
-1484 AGLKTQRDPWAW
+1484 AGLKTQRDPWAC
-1496 GYDGAAVAERMQKL
+1496 GFNGEAVGFRMEKL
-1510 VFDMNQEIAAA
+1510 VYDMNEEIAAA
-1521 KAESHDIEYD
+1521 KALGRGVEYD
-1531 SKRFSWTRRMEDYAK
+1531 ATRFSWTRRMEDFAK
-1546 KGQAIELGEFAVV
+1546 KGEPIELGERAVV
-1559 EGMYRPF
+1559 LGMYRPF
-1566 CKQWVYYNK
+1566 CKQWTYYNRV
-1575 IMNERTYQQPRLFP
+1575 MNEMTYQQPRLFP
-1589 LASSEGKKAE
+1589 LAPCKGEKAE
-1599 RTYQQPNI
+1599 RTYQQHGSFLPNG
-1607 FPVQKE
+1607 

-1622 QESLHCLDN
+1622 QSSSLLPN
-1631 LVITMTGGR
+1631 LVISTSERGSIIT
-1640 AFSVLV
+1640 
-1646 SDFLPDLHFCGDSQC
+1646 DFLPDLELMHHGQC

-1667 EERESLGGLLSKG
+1667 EERGNNSGLFV
-1680 DIKKGEYV
+1680 EAEVHQNNYV

-1694 DETLGVFRA
+1694 DEALMTFRTV
-1703 AYPNAFGSGKGR
+1703 YLNAFGGTKGR

-1723 GLPSKIANS
+1723 GLPAKVAYSD
-1732 NERFDVNKVDIFYY
+1732 ERFDVNKVDIFYY
-1746 VYGILHSPEYRSR
+1746 VYGVLHSPEYRSR
-1759 FEANLKKELPRI
+1759 FEANLQKELPRI
-1771 PLSRNFH
+1771 PLSRNFRE
-1778 AFCGAGRALAKLH
+1778 FCAAGRALAKLH

-1803 EVGSSLLPGPVKKIK
+1803 EVGSSGFPGPVKKMK

-1831 DDHTVLVYNENL
+1831 DDHSVLIYNED
-1843 LIKGIPEAAQR
+1843 LIITDIPEAAQR

-1869 YQVKIDKASGIVNDP
+1869 YQVKTDKASGIVNDP
-1884 NEYSDDPRYI
+1884 NEYSDNPRYI
-1894 VDLIEKLIRVSMET
+1894 VDLIEKLVRVSMET
-1908 MEIVDQLPPVSEL
+1908 MEIVDQLPPISEL
-1921 PQPANWPFAW
+1921 PQPANWPFVW

>member
-1 MAVPVTRILANIKQ
+1 MAASVTGILANIKQ
-15 PHGAYLPLSDFDTES
+15 PRGGYLPLSNFDMES
-30 HPDDL
+30 HCDDL
-35 CVMGDYSIAPSLVGL
+35 RVVGDYNIAPSLVGL

-56 RIALGGDPW
+56 RIALGSDPEET
-65 DVFETAIV
+65 FEVATV
-73 GAAMV
+73 GAGMV
-78 GASDVAESLLA
+78 GASDVAESLIA
-89 EINAA
+89 DIDTA
-94 ALVLGEIDEKSIVSL
+94 ALKSGEIDEKSVVSL
-109 CRLSSFDS
+109 CKLSGFDS
-117 AFRAETLAYKSITEI
+117 AFRAGASAYRPVSEI
-132 NPDRQTTADVGNLIL
+132 NPDRQTIADIGNLIL
-147 RTKAFFETF
+147 RTKAFFDASA
-156 VEPVIAGFTFE
+156 EPVIAGFTFE
-167 GAYTDDVGASDG
+167 GAYTDDAGASDG

-185 TLWDLKVSKKDP
+185 TLWDLKVSKNEP
-197 TPKNAMQVLLYYL
+197 TIKNTMQVLLYYL
-210 MGLRSNKDEFKAVT
+210 MGLRSSKEEFKAVT

-229 NPWLQKSWSMSV
+229 NPWLQKSWSISV

-251 VENDILGYAP
+251 VENDILGHKP
-261 RHARPSVNWTNE
+261 RHARPSVNWENE
-273 GSRTIYEVID
+273 DSRTIYEVVD

-328 NDGAD
+328 NDSAD

-339 AKDAEDGTYWAIQ
+339 AQDAEDGTYWAIQ

-357 KAMLDLRDVATF
+357 KATLDLRDVATF
-369 YTKAN
+369 YTKAS

-423 EGRAVGKRSFKE
+423 EGKAVGKRSFKE
-435 PLPHQREAINA
+435 PLPHQREAIDA

-451 QQHDRGQLIMA
+451 QQYDRGQLIMA

-515 CSDETASSAE
+515 CSDETASNAE

-555 RMQGV
+555 RTQGV

-572 VSDAQRMGLDPFDL
+572 VSDAQQMGLDPFDL

-592 HRTTGASAASEDL
+592 HRTTGASAASDDL

-613 VHDNRLVSAKKRV
+613 VHDNRLVSARKRV

-654 DEKKFGPV
+654 DEEKFGPV

-686 VSEDVVSEVY
+686 VSKDVVSEVY

-738 AFCSTIPESRRISEY
+738 AFCSTIPESKRISEY

-767 QGNDV
+767 QGNDI
-772 PGMECDVRH
+772 PGMECAVQH

-898 GSVNSLQYDMAT
+898 GGVNSLQYDMAT

-921 NKGKDQ
+921 NKGKGQ
-927 NSGSGAHGSAG
+927 NSGSGAGGNAG
-938 EDGQESTAGDPGQ
+938 EDGQESTPGDPGQ
-951 MKMDFSDR
+951 MKIDFSDR

-1021 LNNGITEDEAVEML
+1021 LNNDITEDEAVEML

-1195 NEIYCNEILL
+1195 SEIYCNEILL

-1215 EHAYHSRIPQKYVPF
+1215 EHAYHSRVPQEYVPF

-1242 EDGDTIDAMVFSE
+1242 EDGDTLDVRVFSE

-1267 IDVIVGNPPYSAGQK
+1267 IDVIVGNPPYSAGQRST
-1282 NANDNNQNM
+1282 NDNNQNM
-1291 SYPTLDAKIA
+1291 SYPTLDAEISS
-1301 ATYAAQ
+1301 TYVAR
-1307 GSATNK
+1307 SNATNS
-1313 NSLYD
+1313 NSVYD

-1328 DRIEGK
+1328 DRIEDK

-1355 RTLVSEFNSIYV
+1355 KTLVEEFNSIYV

-1385 GKVFGSGS
+1385 GKIFGSGS

-1399 TILVKNPDSAEH
+1399 TILVKNPDSSEH
-1411 GVIHYHDIGDYLTRE
+1411 GVIRYHDIGDYLSRE

-1437 GEPFEWDIIKPD
+1437 GEPFEWDFVEPD

-1458 DDSWYEFVPLG
+1458 DDSWYEFAPMASTG
-1469 INKRKNPLGMFEIWS
+1469 NASDIN
-1484 AGLKTQRDPWAW
+1484 GLFSLNGPGLQTNRDVWVNSFGVDEAMSNTRRLIENYNNELMRLSDKPDKDIADFASRDPKLIKWTSSLTSIFNRRKMLT
-1496 GYDGAAVAERMQKL
+1496 DKEVASRKIL
-1510 VFDMNQEIAAA
+1510 
-1521 KAESHDIEYD
+1521 
-1531 SKRFSWTRRMEDYAK
+1531 
-1546 KGQAIELGEFAVV
+1546 
-1559 EGMYRPF
+1559 YRPF
-1566 CKQWVYYNK
+1566 CKTNIAYVK
-1575 IMNERTYQQPRLFP
+1575 ELIHRPGIVPKAFP
-1589 LASSEGKKAE
+1589 ANLKNA
-1599 RTYQQPNI
+1599 
-1607 FPVQKE
+1607 
-1613 KGGVEMTYQ
+1613 
-1622 QESLHCLDN
+1622 DN
-1631 LVITMTGGR
+1631 LVIVVNHGR
-1640 AFSVLV
+1640 DTSAVITNC
-1646 SDFLPDLHFCGDSQC
+1646 LPDVQLQFNGQC

-1667 EERESLGGLLSKG
+1667 ENDEGLGGLFADADVKQDG
-1680 DIKKGEYV
+1680 HT

-1694 DETLGVFRA
+1694 DDALEVFRV
-1703 AYPNAFGSGKGR
+1703 AYPNAFGGGKGR

-1723 GLPSKIANS
+1723 GLPSKISNS

-1759 FEANLKKELPRI
+1759 FEANLQKELPRI
-1771 PLSRNFH
+1771 PLSRNFRE
-1778 AFCGAGRALAKLH
+1778 FCAAGRALAKLH
-1791 LGYEEVEPWPVK
+1791 LGYEAIEPWPVK
-1803 EVGSSLLPGPVKKIK
+1803 EVGSSLLPGPVQKIK
-1818 WGKRKDPETGKKV
+1818 WGKRKDSETGKKI
-1831 DDHTVLVYNENL
+1831 DDHTVLIYNENL
-1843 LIKGIPEAAQR
+1843 VIKDIPEAAQR

-1869 YQVKIDKASGIVNDP
+1869 YQVKTDKASGIVNDP

-1931 KAGE
+1931 KADA

>member
-1 MAVPVTRILANIKQ
+1 MPSVTKIVASAKQ
-15 PHGAYLPLSDFDTES
+15 PHGGYLPIGAFDKKLGS
-30 HPDDL
+30 DDL
-35 CVMGDYSIAPSLVGL
+35 EVTGTYNIAPSLVGL

-56 RIALGGDPW
+56 RIVLGEAVE
-65 DVFETAIV
+65 DVFDV
-73 GAAMV
+73 AMV
-78 GASDVAESLLA
+78 GAGIVGSSDEARDLLEA
-89 EINAA
+89 IDAA
-94 ALVLGEIDEKSIVSL
+94 ALRAREMDHDSL
-109 CRLSSFDS
+109 AAICKLSGFDS
-117 AFRAETLAYKSITEI
+117 ASRAGAGAYKPVQGI
-132 NPDRQTTADVGNLIL
+132 NPDKQTVSDIGNMIL
-147 RTKAFFETF
+147 RTSAFFLKQGTVVET
-156 VEPVIAGFTFE
+156 GFTFE
-167 GAYTDDVGASDG
+167 GAYTDDAGASDG
-179 DYICGD
+179 DYIVGD

-197 TPKNAMQVLLYYL
+197 TPKNTLQILLYYL
-210 MGLRSNKDEFKAVT
+210 MGLRSGKDAFKGVT
-224 RIGLF
+224 RIGLY
-229 NPWLQKSWSMSV
+229 NPWLQASWSVSV
-241 LDLDESFLSM
+241 LDLDESLLST
-251 VENDILGYAP
+251 VEGEVLGYLP
-261 RHARPSVNWTNE
+261 RHAAKRPASHDR
-273 GSRTIYEVID
+273 GKTIYEVVD
-283 WIRDTC
+283 WIRETC

-304 YYLMNDPVYAQRFSD
+304 FYLKNDPVYSQRFSE
-319 VWMWKDAPT
+319 VWMWSDAPT

-339 AKDAEDGTYWAIQ
+339 AQDAEDGSYWAIQ

-357 KAMLDLRDVATF
+357 KPTLDLRDVATF
-369 YTKAN
+369 YTKAS

-399 TQYGTVRLFADSM
+399 TQFGTVRLFADSM
-412 AESDVDWDAFV
+412 AESDVDWNAFV
-423 EGRAVGKRSFKE
+423 EGKAVGKRSFKE
-435 PLPHQREAINA
+435 PMPHQREAIDA

-451 QQHDRGQLIMA
+451 QQYDRGQLIMA

-515 CSDETASSAE
+515 CSDETASNAE

-555 RMQGV
+555 RTQGV

-592 HRTTGASAASEDL
+592 HRTTGASAASDDL
-605 TEQSAFTK
+605 KDQSAFTK
-613 VHDNRLVSAKKRV
+613 VHDNRLVSARKRV
-626 YMTATPKIYGDKARV
+626 YMTATPKIYGDQARA

-654 DEKKFGPV
+654 DEEKFGPV
-662 FYRLSFGRAVDEGL
+662 FYRLSFGRAVDQGL

-728 GSGHPLKNAV
+728 GTGHPLKNAV

-753 FERTVKAYIDYERE
+753 FEQTVRAYIDYERE
-767 QGNDV
+767 QSNEVDGL
-772 PGMECDVRH
+772 ECEVHH

-787 MANRKDKLAWLAD
+787 MASRKEKLAWLAD
-800 TSEERCHILSNVR
+800 TEDEVCHVLSNVR

-898 GSVNSLQYDMAT
+898 GGVNSLQYDMAT
-910 TSVVQ
+910 TSVVE
-915 VINIDK
+915 VINVD
-921 NKGKDQ
+921 KGKG
-927 NSGSGAHGSAG
+927 GSGDSGHSGGEEGSV
-938 EDGQESTAGDPGQ
+938 DILDGDPQ
-951 MKMDFSDR
+951 MRIDFSDR

-1001 LNGGPASA
+1001 LNDGPASA

-1051 AEFAKSN
+1051 AEFANSN

-1076 ETESEKRELA
+1076 ETESEKRELN

-1215 EHAYHSRIPQKYVPF
+1215 EHAYHSRIPQEYVPF

-1242 EDGDTIDAMVFSE
+1242 EDGDTIDARVFSE

-1301 ATYAAQ
+1301 ATYAAR

-1328 DRIEGK
+1328 DRIESK

-1355 RTLVSEFNSIYV
+1355 KTLVDEFNSIYV

-1385 GKVFGSGS
+1385 GKIFGSGS

-1399 TILVKNPDSAEH
+1399 TVLVKNPDSEEH
-1411 GVIHYHDIGDYLTRE
+1411 GVIRYHDIGDYLTRE
-1426 EKLSIVASAVS
+1426 EKLSIVASSVS
-1437 GEPFEWDIIKPD
+1437 GEPFEWDVVKPD
-1449 RHGDWLNQR
+1449 RHGDWINQR
-1458 DDSWYEFVPLG
+1458 DDSWYEFAPLG
-1469 INKRKNPLGMFEIWS
+1469 IKKRKSPLGMFEIWS

-1496 GYDGAAVAERMQKL
+1496 GYNGAVVAARMEKL
-1510 VFDMNQEIAAA
+1510 VFDMNLEIASA
-1521 KAESHDIEYD
+1521 KAEGRNIEYD
-1531 SKRFSWTRRMEDYAK
+1531 SKRFSWTRRMEDCAK
-1546 KGQAIELGEFAVV
+1546 KSQLIELGERAVIK
-1559 EGMYRPF
+1559 GMYRPF

-1575 IMNERTYQQPRLFP
+1575 TMNEMTYQQPRLFP
-1589 LASSEGKKAE
+1589 LAASEGKKAE
-1599 RTYQQPNI
+1599 RTYQQPTT
-1607 FPVQKE
+1607 FSMEKE

-1622 QESLHCLDN
+1622 QGSLRCLDN
-1631 LVITMTGGR
+1631 LVIAVTGGR
-1640 AFSVLV
+1640 AFSALI
-1646 SDFLPDLHFCGDSQC
+1646 SDSLPDLHFCGDSQC

-1667 EERESLGGLLSKG
+1667 EEKDCFGGLFADTDVQRG
-1680 DIKKGEYV
+1680 GYV

-1694 DETLGVFRA
+1694 DEALEVFRTI
-1703 AYPNAFGSGKGR
+1703 YPNAFGSGKGR
-1715 TIEQAKAD
+1715 TIEQARAD

-1746 VYGILHSPEYRSR
+1746 VYGILHSPEYRDR
-1759 FEANLKKELPRI
+1759 FEANLQKELPRI
-1771 PLSRNFH
+1771 PLSRNFRE
-1778 AFCGAGRALAKLH
+1778 FCAAGRALAKLH
-1791 LGYEEVEPWPVK
+1791 LGYEAIEPWPVK
-1803 EVGSSLLPGPVKKIK
+1803 EVGSSLLPGPVQKIK

-1831 DDHTVLVYNENL
+1831 DDHTVLIYNENL
-1843 LIKGIPEAAQR
+1843 VIKDIPEAAQR

-1869 YQVKIDKASGIVNDP
+1869 YQVKTDKASGIVNDP

-1908 MEIVDQLPPVSEL
+1908 KEIVDALPPLAEL
-1921 PQPANWPFAW
+1921 PQPIDWPVAW
-1931 KAGE
+1931 KLSDD

>member
-1 MAVPVTRILANIKQ
+1 MAASVTGILANTKQ
-15 PHGAYLPLSDFDTES
+15 PRGGYLPLSNFDMES
-30 HPDDL
+30 HCDNL
-35 CVMGDYSIAPSLVGL
+35 RVVGDYNIAPSLVGL

-56 RIALGGDPW
+56 RIALGSDPEET
-65 DVFETAIV
+65 FEVATV
-73 GAAMV
+73 GAGMV
-78 GASDVAESLLA
+78 GASDVAESLIA
-89 EINAA
+89 DIDAA
-94 ALVLGEIDEKSIVSL
+94 GLKSGEIDEKSVVSL
-109 CRLSSFDS
+109 CKLSGFDS
-117 AFRAETLAYKSITEI
+117 AFRAGASAYRPVSEI
-132 NPDRQTTADVGNLIL
+132 NPDRQTIADIGNLIL
-147 RTKAFFETF
+147 RTKAFFDASA
-156 VEPVIAGFTFE
+156 EPVIAGFTFE
-167 GAYTDDVGASDG
+167 GAYTDDAGASDG

-185 TLWDLKVSKKDP
+185 TLWDLKVSKNEP
-197 TPKNAMQVLLYYL
+197 TIKNTMQVLLYYL
-210 MGLRSNKDEFKAVT
+210 MGLRSSKDEFKTVT

-229 NPWLQKSWSMSV
+229 NPWLQKSWSTSV

-251 VENDILGYAP
+251 VENDILGYTP
-261 RHARPSVNWTNE
+261 RHARPSVNWANE

-339 AKDAEDGTYWAIQ
+339 AQDAEDGTYWAIQ

-357 KAMLDLRDVATF
+357 KATLDLRDVATF
-369 YTKAN
+369 YTKAS

-423 EGRAVGKRSFKE
+423 EGKAVGKRLFKE
-435 PLPHQREAINA
+435 PLPHQREAIDA

-515 CSDETASSAE
+515 CSDETASNAE
-525 GDTWES
+525 DDTWES

-543 PAALHKQIKRFD
+543 PAALHNQLKRFD
-555 RMQGV
+555 RTQGV

-592 HRTTGASAASEDL
+592 HRTTGASAASDDL

-654 DEKKFGPV
+654 DEEKFGPV

-738 AFCSTIPESRRISEY
+738 AFCSTIPESKRISEY
-753 FERTVKAYIDYERE
+753 FERTVKAYIDYEHE
-767 QGNDV
+767 QGNDIS
-772 PGMECDVRH
+772 GMECAVQH

-870 EEALDNTDAFKVV
+870 EEALDNTDTFKVV

-898 GSVNSLQYDMAT
+898 GGVNSLQYDMAT

-915 VINIDK
+915 VINVDK
-921 NKGKDQ
+921 NKGKGQ
-927 NSGSGAHGSAG
+927 NSGSGTGGNAG
-938 EDGQESTAGDPGQ
+938 EDGQDSTPGNPSQ
-951 MKMDFSDR
+951 AKFDFSDR

-1001 LNGGPASA
+1001 LNGGPASV

-1107 IIKELYEK
+1107 IVKELYEK

-1195 NEIYCNEILL
+1195 SEIYCNEILL

-1215 EHAYHSRIPQKYVPF
+1215 EHAYHSRVPQEYVPF

-1242 EDGDTIDAMVFSE
+1242 EDGDTMDAKVFSE

-1282 NANDNNQNM
+1282 NANDNNRNM
-1291 SYPTLDAKIA
+1291 SYPTLDAKVA
-1301 ATYAAQ
+1301 ATYA
-1307 GSATNK
+1307 SRTNATLK
-1313 NSLYD
+1313 TSLYD

-1328 DRIEGK
+1328 DRIEDK

-1355 RTLVSEFNSIYV
+1355 KTLVEEFNSVYV

-1385 GKVFGSGS
+1385 GKIFGSGS

-1399 TILVKNPDSAEH
+1399 TILVKNPDSGEH
-1411 GVIHYHDIGDYLTRE
+1411 GVIRYHDIGDYLTRE

-1437 GEPFEWDIIKPD
+1437 GEPFEWDIIEPD
-1449 RHGDWLNQR
+1449 RHGDWINQR
-1458 DDSWYEFVPLG
+1458 DDSWYDFA
-1469 INKRKNPLGMFEIWS
+1469 PLGMEGKPNKKPDGLFRLFSLGVSTNRDAWVYGFSRCQVLNQISKTTEMYLSESKRYRSNADASKPSEFMRFEKDRIAWS
-1484 AGLKTQRDPWAW
+1484 DTLLRH
-1496 GYDGAAVAERMQKL
+1496 AANGDDL
-1510 VFDMNQEIAAA
+1510 VFTPD
-1521 KAESHDIEYD
+1521 
-1531 SKRFSWTRRMEDYAK
+1531 
-1546 KGQAIELGEFAVV
+1546 AITTS
-1559 EGMYRPF
+1559 MYRPF
-1566 CKQWVYYNK
+1566 CKQFLYFDTTLIDRQGQIPS
-1575 IMNERTYQQPRLFP
+1575 IMPFGPYENVVIMVSPGANPMP
-1589 LASSEGKKAE
+1589 LI
-1599 RTYQQPNI
+1599 TDVVPN
-1607 FPVQKE
+1607 
-1613 KGGVEMTYQ
+1613 
-1622 QESLHCLDN
+1622 LHTN
-1631 LVITMTGGR
+1631 
-1640 AFSVLV
+1640 
-1646 SDFLPDLHFCGDSQC
+1646 GDSRC
-1661 FPLYWY
+1661 FPLYWF
-1667 EERESLGGLLSKG
+1667 ERRDGCSNGLFAESNGRQDK
-1680 DIKKGEYV
+1680 YV

-1694 DETLGVFRA
+1694 DEALEVFRA
-1703 AYPNAFGSGKGR
+1703 AYPNAFGGGKGR

-1759 FEANLKKELPRI
+1759 FGANLQKDLPRI
-1771 PLSRNFH
+1771 PLSRNFRE
-1778 AFCGAGRALAKLH
+1778 FCAAGRALAKLH
-1791 LGYEEVEPWPVK
+1791 LGYEEIEPWPVK
-1803 EVGSSLLPGPVKKIK
+1803 EVGSSLLPGPVQKVK

-1831 DDHTVLVYNENL
+1831 DDHTILIYNENL
-1843 LIKGIPEAAQR
+1843 VIRDIPEAAQR

-1931 KAGE
+1931 KADA

>member
-1 MAVPVTRILANIKQ
+1 MAASVTGILANTKQ
-15 PHGAYLPLSDFDTES
+15 PRGGYLPLSNFDMES
-30 HPDDL
+30 HCDNL
-35 CVMGDYSIAPSLVGL
+35 RVVGDYNIAPSLVGL

-56 RIALGGDPW
+56 RIALGSDPEET
-65 DVFETAIV
+65 FEVATV
-73 GAAMV
+73 GAGMV
-78 GASDVAESLLA
+78 GASDVAESLIA
-89 EINAA
+89 DIDAA
-94 ALVLGEIDEKSIVSL
+94 GLKSGEIDEKSVVSL
-109 CRLSSFDS
+109 CKLSGFDS
-117 AFRAETLAYKSITEI
+117 AFRAGASAYRPVSEI
-132 NPDRQTTADVGNLIL
+132 NPDRQTIADIGNLIL
-147 RTKAFFETF
+147 RTKAFFDASA
-156 VEPVIAGFTFE
+156 EPVIAGFTFE
-167 GAYTDDVGASDG
+167 GAYTDDAGASDG

-185 TLWDLKVSKKDP
+185 TLWDLKVSKNEP
-197 TPKNAMQVLLYYL
+197 TIKNTMQVLLYYL
-210 MGLRSNKDEFKAVT
+210 MGLRSSKDEFKTVT

-229 NPWLQKSWSMSV
+229 NPWLQKSWSTSV

-251 VENDILGYAP
+251 VENDILGYTP
-261 RHARPSVNWTNE
+261 RHARPSVNWANE

-339 AKDAEDGTYWAIQ
+339 AQDAEDGTYWAIQ

-357 KAMLDLRDVATF
+357 KATLDLRDVATF
-369 YTKAN
+369 YTKAS

-423 EGRAVGKRSFKE
+423 EGKAVGKRLFKE
-435 PLPHQREAINA
+435 PLPHQREAIDA

-515 CSDETASSAE
+515 CSDETASNAE
-525 GDTWES
+525 DDTWES

-543 PAALHKQIKRFD
+543 PAALHNQLKRFD
-555 RMQGV
+555 RTQGV

-592 HRTTGASAASEDL
+592 HRTTGASAASDDL

-654 DEKKFGPV
+654 DEEKFGPV

-738 AFCSTIPESRRISEY
+738 AFCSTIPESKRISEY
-753 FERTVKAYIDYERE
+753 FERTVKAYIDYEHE
-767 QGNDV
+767 QGNDIS
-772 PGMECDVRH
+772 GMECAVQH

-870 EEALDNTDAFKVV
+870 EEALDNTDTFKVV

-898 GSVNSLQYDMAT
+898 GGVNSLQYDMAT

-915 VINIDK
+915 VINVDK
-921 NKGKDQ
+921 NKGKGQ
-927 NSGSGAHGSAG
+927 NSGSGTGGNAG
-938 EDGQESTAGDPGQ
+938 EDGQDSTPGNPSQ
-951 MKMDFSDR
+951 AKFDFSDR

-1001 LNGGPASA
+1001 LNGGPASV

-1195 NEIYCNEILL
+1195 SEIYCNEILL

-1215 EHAYHSRIPQKYVPF
+1215 EHAYHSRVPQEYVPF

-1242 EDGDTIDAMVFSE
+1242 EDGDTMDAKVFSE

-1282 NANDNNQNM
+1282 NANDNNRNM
-1291 SYPTLDAKIA
+1291 SYPTLDAKVA
-1301 ATYAAQ
+1301 ATYA
-1307 GSATNK
+1307 SRTNATLK
-1313 NSLYD
+1313 TSLYD

-1328 DRIEGK
+1328 DRIEDK

-1355 RTLVSEFNSIYV
+1355 KTLVEEFNSVYV

-1385 GKVFGSGS
+1385 GKIFGSGS

-1399 TILVKNPDSAEH
+1399 TILVKNPDSGEH
-1411 GVIHYHDIGDYLTRE
+1411 GVIRYHDIGDYLTRE

-1437 GEPFEWDIIKPD
+1437 GEPFEWDIIEPD
-1449 RHGDWLNQR
+1449 RHGDWINQR
-1458 DDSWYEFVPLG
+1458 DDSWYDFA
-1469 INKRKNPLGMFEIWS
+1469 PLGMEGKPNKKPDGLFRLFSLGVSTNRDAWVYGFSRCQVLNQISKTTEMYLSESKRYRSNADASKPSEFMRFEKDRIAWS
-1484 AGLKTQRDPWAW
+1484 DTLLRH
-1496 GYDGAAVAERMQKL
+1496 AANGDDL
-1510 VFDMNQEIAAA
+1510 VFTPD
-1521 KAESHDIEYD
+1521 
-1531 SKRFSWTRRMEDYAK
+1531 
-1546 KGQAIELGEFAVV
+1546 AITTS
-1559 EGMYRPF
+1559 MYRPF
-1566 CKQWVYYNK
+1566 CKQFLYFDTTLIDRQGQIPS
-1575 IMNERTYQQPRLFP
+1575 IMPFGPYENVVIMVSPGANPMP
-1589 LASSEGKKAE
+1589 LI
-1599 RTYQQPNI
+1599 TDVVPN
-1607 FPVQKE
+1607 
-1613 KGGVEMTYQ
+1613 
-1622 QESLHCLDN
+1622 LHTN
-1631 LVITMTGGR
+1631 
-1640 AFSVLV
+1640 
-1646 SDFLPDLHFCGDSQC
+1646 GDSRC
-1661 FPLYWY
+1661 FPLYWF
-1667 EERESLGGLLSKG
+1667 ERRDGCSNGLFAESNGRQDK
-1680 DIKKGEYV
+1680 YV

-1694 DETLGVFRA
+1694 DEALEVFRA
-1703 AYPNAFGSGKGR
+1703 AYPNAFGGGKGR

-1759 FEANLKKELPRI
+1759 FGANLQKDLPRI
-1771 PLSRNFH
+1771 PLSRNFRE
-1778 AFCGAGRALAKLH
+1778 FCAAGRALAKLH
-1791 LGYEEVEPWPVK
+1791 LGYEAIEPWPVK
-1803 EVGSSLLPGPVKKIK
+1803 EVGSSLLPGPVQKVK

-1831 DDHTVLVYNENL
+1831 DDHTILIYNENL
-1843 LIKGIPEAAQR
+1843 VIRDIPEAAQR

-1931 KAGE
+1931 KADA

>member
-1 MAVPVTRILANIKQ
+1 
-15 PHGAYLPLSDFDTES
+15 
-30 HPDDL
+30 
-35 CVMGDYSIAPSLVGL
+35 
-50 AVDYGT
+50 
-56 RIALGGDPW
+56 
-65 DVFETAIV
+65 
-73 GAAMV
+73 
-78 GASDVAESLLA
+78 
-89 EINAA
+89 
-94 ALVLGEIDEKSIVSL
+94 
-109 CRLSSFDS
+109 
-117 AFRAETLAYKSITEI
+117 
-132 NPDRQTTADVGNLIL
+132 
-147 RTKAFFETF
+147 
-156 VEPVIAGFTFE
+156 
-167 GAYTDDVGASDG
+167 
-179 DYICGD
+179 
-185 TLWDLKVSKKDP
+185 
-197 TPKNAMQVLLYYL
+197 
-210 MGLRSNKDEFKAVT
+210 
-224 RIGLF
+224 
-229 NPWLQKSWSMSV
+229 
-241 LDLDESFLSM
+241 
-251 VENDILGYAP
+251 
-261 RHARPSVNWTNE
+261 
-273 GSRTIYEVID
+273 
-283 WIRDTC
+283 
-289 ESERDKGDKFERASR
+289 
-304 YYLMNDPVYAQRFSD
+304 
-319 VWMWKDAPT
+319 
-328 NDGAD
+328 
-333 LGIDLV
+333 
-339 AKDAEDGTYWAIQ
+339 
-352 CKCYQ
+352 
-357 KAMLDLRDVATF
+357 
-369 YTKAN
+369 
-374 ATDDYAHNMIITTC
+374 
-388 EDFGPNLDKTA
+388 
-399 TQYGTVRLFADSM
+399 M

-423 EGRAVGKRSFKE
+423 EGKAVGKRSFKE
-435 PLPHQREAINA
+435 PLPHQREAIDA

-515 CSDETASSAE
+515 CSDETASNAE

-543 PAALHKQIKRFD
+543 PTALHNQIKRFD

-592 HRTTGASAASEDL
+592 HRTTGASAASDDL

-626 YMTATPKIYGDKARV
+626 YMTATPKIYGDKVRV

-654 DEKKFGPV
+654 DEEKFGPV

-738 AFCSTIPESRRISEY
+738 AFCSTIPESKRISEY

-767 QGNDV
+767 QGNDIS
-772 PGMECDVRH
+772 GMECAVQH

-898 GSVNSLQYDMAT
+898 GGVNSLQYDMAT

-927 NSGSGAHGSAG
+927 NGGSAAGGSAG
-938 EDGQESTAGDPGQ
+938 EDGQESTPGDPSQ
-951 MKMDFSDR
+951 AKLDFSDR

-1001 LNGGPASA
+1001 LSGGPASA

-1215 EHAYHSRIPQKYVPF
+1215 EHAYHSRMPQEYVLF

-1242 EDGDTIDAMVFSE
+1242 EDGDTIDAKIFAK

-1282 NANDNNQNM
+1282 SENDNNQNM
-1291 SYPTLDAKIA
+1291 HYPTLDSEIEN
-1301 ATYAAQ
+1301 TYAARSEA
-1307 GSATNK
+1307 GLK
-1313 NSLYD
+1313 KGIYD

-1328 DRIEGK
+1328 DRIEDK

-1344 WLDGQAMDGFR
+1344 WLDGKAMDGFR
-1355 RTLVSEFNSIYV
+1355 KTLVDEFNSIYV

-1385 GKVFGSGS
+1385 GKIFGSGS

-1399 TILVKNPDSAEH
+1399 TILVKNPDSGEH
-1411 GVIHYHDIGDYLTRE
+1411 GVIRYHDIGDYLTRE
-1426 EKLSIVASAVS
+1426 EKLSIVASAIS
-1437 GEPFEWDIIKPD
+1437 GEPFEWDIIEPD

-1458 DDSWYEFVPLG
+1458 DDSFFDFAPLALGKHASVNGLFETYSLGVLTARDAWACNYSKHRVESNISRMISCYKNEVARYIEQGCPEDVSSFVVTDA
-1469 INKRKNPLGMFEIWS
+1469 S
-1484 AGLKTQRDPWAW
+1484 A
-1496 GYDGAAVAERMQKL
+1496 
-1510 VFDMNQEIAAA
+1510 I
-1521 KAESHDIEYD
+1521 
-1531 SKRFSWTRRMEDYAK
+1531 SWTGNLKKYLSREKGIDYSENA
-1546 KGQAIELGEFAVV
+1546 LRLSS
-1559 EGMYRPF
+1559 YRPF
-1566 CKQWVYYNK
+1566 CKQWLYFDRSL
-1575 IMNERTYQQPRLFP
+1575 NERVYLMPEQYP
-1589 LASSEGKKAE
+1589 S
-1599 RTYQQPNI
+1599 
-1607 FPVQKE
+1607 
-1613 KGGVEMTYQ
+1613 GG
-1622 QESLHCLDN
+1622 DN
-1631 LVITMTGGR
+1631 LSICISGGNNFSALIT
-1640 AFSVLV
+1640 
-1646 SDFLPDLHFCGDSQC
+1646 DCLPNYHFDGDSQC

-1667 EERESLGGLLSKG
+1667 EEKDSLGGLFAEMDVRQGK
-1680 DIKKGEYV
+1680 YV

-1694 DETLGVFRA
+1694 DETLEVFRA
-1703 AYPNAFGSGKGR
+1703 ACPNAFGGGKGR

-1759 FEANLKKELPRI
+1759 FEANLQKELPRI
-1771 PLSRNFH
+1771 PLSRNFRE
-1778 AFCGAGRALAKLH
+1778 FCAAGRALAKLH
-1791 LGYEEVEPWPVK
+1791 LGYEAIESWPVK
-1803 EVGSSLLPGPVKKIK
+1803 EVGSLLLPGPVQKIK
-1818 WGKRKDPETGKKV
+1818 WGKRKDSETGKKV
-1831 DDHTVLVYNENL
+1831 DDHTVLIYNENL
-1843 LIKGIPEAAQR
+1843 VIKDIPEAAQR

-1869 YQVKIDKASGIVNDP
+1869 YQVKTDKASGIVNDP

>member
-1 MAVPVTRILANIKQ
+1 MAASVTSVLGDVRQ
-15 PHGAYLPLSDFDTES
+15 PRGGYLPLSGFEAKA
-30 HPDDL
+30 HPDSL
-35 CVMGDYSIAPSLVGL
+35 RIVGDYSISPSLVGL

-56 RIALGGDPW
+56 RIALGDDPRKA
-65 DVFETAIV
+65 FEVALV
-73 GAAMV
+73 GANLV
-78 GASDVAESLLA
+78 GVSDVAESLLS
-89 EINAA
+89 EIDATALRAA
-94 ALVLGEIDEKSIVSL
+94 RPDEKSVIAL
-109 CRLSSFDS
+109 CKLSGFDS
-117 AFRAETLAYKSITEI
+117 ALRAGTNAYRPVSEI
-132 NPDRQTTADVGNLIL
+132 KPDAQTIADVGNLIL
-147 RTKAFFETF
+147 RAKAFFE
-156 VEPVIAGFTFE
+156 ELGDSVIAGFTFE
-167 GAYTDDVGASDG
+167 GAYTDEAGAGDG

-185 TLWDLKVSKKDP
+185 TLWDLKVSKKEP
-197 TPKNAMQVLLYYL
+197 TSKGTMQVLLYYL
-210 MGLRSNKDEFKAVT
+210 MGLRSNKEEFKAVT
-224 RIGLF
+224 RIGLY

-241 LDLDESFLSM
+241 LDLDEAFLSM
-251 VENDILGYAP
+251 VEGDILGYAP
-261 RHARPSVNWTNE
+261 RHARPSSSQGHE
-273 GSRTIYEVID
+273 GSRTVYEVID

-319 VWMWKDAPT
+319 VWMWRDAPT

-339 AKDAEDGTYWAIQ
+339 AQDAEDGTYWAIQ

-357 KAMLDLRDVATF
+357 KPTLDLRDVATF
-369 YTKAN
+369 YTKAG
-374 ATDDYAHNMIITTC
+374 ATDAYAHNMIITTC

-399 TQYGTVRLFADSM
+399 VQYETVRLFADNM

-423 EGRAVGKRSFKE
+423 EGKVVGKRKFKE
-435 PLPHQREAINA
+435 PLPHQREAIDA

-451 QQHDRGQLIMA
+451 QEHDRGQLIMA

-477 MLPEGSLVL
+477 MLLEGSLVL

-515 CSDETASSAE
+515 CSDETASNAE

-543 PAALHKQIKRFD
+543 PERLYTQVMRFN
-555 RMQGV
+555 RSHGV

-592 HRTTGASAASEDL
+592 HRTTGASAASDDL

-613 VHDNRLVSAKKRV
+613 VHENRLVSAKKRV

-654 DEKKFGPV
+654 DEEKFGPV

-676 LTDYRVIALT
+676 LADYRVIALT

-722 DQGKKD
+722 DQGKED
-728 GSGHPLKNAV
+728 GSGHPLKSAV
-738 AFCSTIPESRRISEY
+738 AFCSTIPESRRLSEY
-753 FERTVKAYIDYERE
+753 FEKTVKAFIDYERE
-767 QGNDV
+767 QGNEV
-772 PGMECDVRH
+772 VGLECAVQH

-787 MANRKDKLAWLAD
+787 MANRKDKLSWLAATQSD
-800 TSEERCHILSNVR
+800 QCHVLSNVR

-898 GSVNSLQYDMAT
+898 GGVNSLQYDMAT
-910 TSVVQ
+910 TSVVE
-915 VINIDK
+915 VINVDK
-921 NKGKDQ
+921 SKAGGKGQ
-927 NSGSGAHGSAG
+927 NADPGHGA
-938 EDGQESTAGDPGQ
+938 DGQEGGGVLDGDPQ
-951 MKMDFSDR
+951 LRMDFSDR
-959 ELQEAV
+959 QLQEAV

-994 ERVGELV
+994 QRVGELV
-1001 LNGGPASA
+1001 RNDGPASS

-1065 SMVATLRGYGI
+1065 SMVETLRGYGI
-1076 ETESEKRELA
+1076 ETDAEKRELA
-1086 ELYSSVRLRAE
+1086 ELYTSVRLRAE

-1137 VNYILHATDR
+1137 VSYILHATDR
-1147 ILRKEFGKCLADE
+1147 ILRKEFGKHLADE

-1167 FTGTGTFV
+1167 FTGTGTFI

-1180 DEELIPTE
+1180 DEGLVPAD
-1188 KLPNKYA
+1188 KLPGKYA
-1195 NEIYCNEILL
+1195 NEIFCNEILL

-1215 EHAYHSRIPQKYVPF
+1215 EHAYHSRMPERYVPF

-1242 EDGDTIDAMVFSE
+1242 EDGDTIDAEVFAK

-1291 SYPTLDAKIA
+1291 SYPTLDAKISS
-1301 ATYAAQ
+1301 TYAS
-1307 GSATNK
+1307 GTSATLK
-1313 NSLYD
+1313 TSLYD

-1328 DRIEGK
+1328 DRIESK

-1355 RTLVSEFNSIYV
+1355 KTLVNEFNSIYV

-1399 TILVKNPDSAEH
+1399 TILVKNPDSDEH
-1411 GVIHYHDIGDYLTRE
+1411 GVIRYHDIGDYLTRE
-1426 EKLSIVASAVS
+1426 EKLSIVASAIP
-1437 GEPFEWDIIKPD
+1437 GEPFEWDVIEPD

-1458 DDSWYEFVPLG
+1458 DDSWYEFAPLG
-1469 INKRKNPLGMFEIWS
+1469 LENKPGKQPSGLFSIYSLGVSTNRDVWVYGFS
-1484 AGLKTQRDPWAW
+1484 AKKVKTQ
-1496 GYDGAAVAERMQKL
+1496 VERCI
-1510 VFDMNQEIAAA
+1510 ETYS
-1521 KAESHDIEYD
+1521 AESQRYLRD
-1531 SKRFSWTRRMEDYAK
+1531 SK
-1546 KGQAIELGEFAVV
+1546 GEKPSAFMRYEKDKIAWSDTLLRHAANGDSVQFDV
-1559 EGMYRPF
+1559 KNMRKSMYRPF
-1566 CKQWVYYNK
+1566 CNQHLYFDVTLIDRQGQTLLMLPTEAISNL
-1575 IMNERTYQQPRLFP
+1575 IITLTPSGHP
-1589 LASSEGKKAE
+1589 LPLITDSI
-1599 RTYQQPNI
+1599 PN
-1607 FPVQKE
+1607 
-1613 KGGVEMTYQ
+1613 
-1622 QESLHCLDN
+1622 LHTN
-1631 LVITMTGGR
+1631 
-1640 AFSVLV
+1640 
-1646 SDFLPDLHFCGDSQC
+1646 GDSRC

-1667 EERESLGGLLSKG
+1667 EERKDLGRLFAEGNVQKG
-1680 DIKKGEYV
+1680 GYV

-1694 DETLGVFRA
+1694 DEALSVFRA
-1703 AYPNAFGSGKGR
+1703 TYPNAYGANGGR
-1715 TIEQAKAD
+1715 TIDQAKAH
-1723 GLPSKIANS
+1723 GIPNKLAHSK
-1732 NERFDVNKVDIFYY
+1732 ERFEVNKADIFYY

-1759 FEANLKKELPRI
+1759 FEANLQKELPRI
-1771 PLSRNFH
+1771 PLSRNFKEF
-1778 AFCGAGRALAKLH
+1778 AAAGRALAKLH
-1791 LGYEEVEPWPVK
+1791 LDYETIDPWPVR
-1803 EVGSSLLPGPVKKIK
+1803 EVGSSAIPGPVQKIK

-1831 DDHTVLVYNENL
+1831 DDHTVLIYNENL
-1843 LIKGIPEAAQR
+1843 VIKDIPEAAQR
-1854 YTVNGRSPLEWVIDR
+1854 YVINGRSPLEWVIDR
-1869 YQVKIDKASGIVNDP
+1869 YQVKTDKASGIVNDP
-1884 NEYSDDPRYI
+1884 NDYSDDPRYI
-1894 VDLIEKLIRVSMET
+1894 VDLIERLVRVSMET
-1908 MEIVDQLPPVSEL
+1908 MEIVDQLPPISEL

-1931 KAGE
+1931 KASEQ

>member
-1 MAVPVTRILANIKQ
+1 MAASVTGILANIKQ
-15 PHGAYLPLSDFDTES
+15 PRGGYLPLSNFDMES
-30 HPDDL
+30 HCDDL
-35 CVMGDYSIAPSLVGL
+35 RVVGDYNIAPSLVGL

-56 RIALGGDPW
+56 RIALGNDPEET
-65 DVFETAIV
+65 FEVATV
-73 GAAMV
+73 GAGMV
-78 GASDVAESLLA
+78 GASDVAESLIA
-89 EINAA
+89 DIDAA
-94 ALVLGEIDEKSIVSL
+94 ALESGEIDEKSVVSL
-109 CRLSSFDS
+109 CKLSGFDS
-117 AFRAETLAYKSITEI
+117 AFRAGASAYRPVSEI
-132 NPDRQTTADVGNLIL
+132 NPDRQTIADIGNLIL
-147 RTKAFFETF
+147 RTKAFFDASA
-156 VEPVIAGFTFE
+156 EPVIAGFTFE
-167 GAYTDDVGASDG
+167 GAYTDDAGASDG

-185 TLWDLKVSKKDP
+185 TLWDLKVSKNEP
-197 TPKNAMQVLLYYL
+197 TIKNTMQVLLYYL
-210 MGLRSNKDEFKAVT
+210 MGLRSSKDEFKAVT

-229 NPWLQKSWSMSV
+229 NPWLQKSWSISV

-251 VENDILGYAP
+251 VENDILGYTP
-261 RHARPSVNWTNE
+261 RHARHSANWANE

-339 AKDAEDGTYWAIQ
+339 AQDAEDGTYWAIQ

-357 KAMLDLRDVATF
+357 KTTLDLRDVATF
-369 YTKAN
+369 YTKAS

-423 EGRAVGKRSFKE
+423 EGKAVGKRSFKE
-435 PLPHQREAINA
+435 PLPHQREAIDA

-515 CSDETASSAE
+515 CSDETASNAE

-543 PAALHKQIKRFD
+543 PAALHNQIKRFD
-555 RMQGV
+555 RTQGV

-592 HRTTGASAASEDL
+592 HRTTGASAASDDL

-654 DEKKFGPV
+654 DEEKFGPV

-738 AFCSTIPESRRISEY
+738 AFCSTIPESKRISEY

-767 QGNDV
+767 QGNDIS
-772 PGMECDVRH
+772 GMECAVQH

-898 GSVNSLQYDMAT
+898 GGVNSLQYDMAT

-915 VINIDK
+915 VINIE
-921 NKGKDQ
+921 NKVKGQ
-927 NSGSGAHGSAG
+927 NSSSGAGGRAG
-938 EDGQESTAGDPGQ
+938 EDGQESTPGDPSQ
-951 MKMDFSDR
+951 AKFDFSDR

-1001 LNGGPASA
+1001 LNGGPASV

-1188 KLPNKYA
+1188 KLPKKYA
-1195 NEIYCNEILL
+1195 SEIYCNEILL

-1215 EHAYHSRIPQKYVPF
+1215 EHAYHSRMPQEYVPF
-1230 EGGVLT
+1230 EGAVLT

-1242 EDGDTIDAMVFSE
+1242 EDGDTLDAEVFSE
-1255 NTERILRQMETP
+1255 NTERILRQRETP

-1301 ATYAAQ
+1301 ATYATR
-1307 GSATNK
+1307 GGATNK

-1328 DRIEGK
+1328 DRIEDK
-1334 GIVSFVTNGG
+1334 GVVSFVTNGG

-1355 RTLVSEFNSIYV
+1355 KTLVGEFNSIYV

-1385 GKVFGSGS
+1385 GKIFGSGS

-1399 TILVKNPDSAEH
+1399 TILVKNPDSKEH
-1411 GVIHYHDIGDYLTRE
+1411 GVVRYHDIGDYLTRE
-1426 EKLSIVASAVS
+1426 EKLSIVASAVF
-1437 GEPFEWDIIKPD
+1437 GEPFEWEIVEPD
-1449 RHGDWLNQR
+1449 RHGDWVNQR
-1458 DDSWYEFVPLG
+1458 DDSWYEFAPLG
-1469 INKRKNPLGMFEIWS
+1469 IEKRKEPLGMFEIWS

-1496 GYDGAAVAERMQKL
+1496 GYDGTAVMERMEQL
-1510 VFDMNQEIAAA
+1510 VSGMNQEIAAA
-1521 KAESHDIEYD
+1521 KAGARDIEYD

-1546 KGQAIELGEFAVV
+1546 KGQLIELGERAVV

-1575 IMNERTYQQPRLFP
+1575 TMNERTYQQPRLFP
-1589 LASSEGKKAE
+1589 LAASEGKKAE
-1599 RTYQQPNI
+1599 RTYQQPTT
-1607 FPVQKE
+1607 FSMEKE

-1622 QESLHCLDN
+1622 QSSLHCLEN
-1631 LVITMTGGR
+1631 LVIALTGGR
-1640 AFSVLV
+1640 AFSVLI
-1646 SDFLPDLHFCGDSQC
+1646 SNSLPDLHYCGDSQC

-1667 EERESLGGLLSKG
+1667 EESKSAGGLFANG
-1680 DIKKGEYV
+1680 DVKRGYV

-1694 DETLGVFRA
+1694 DETLRVFRA
-1703 AYPNAFGSGKGR
+1703 AYPNAFGGGKGR
-1715 TIEQAKAD
+1715 TIDQAKAD

-1759 FEANLKKELPRI
+1759 FEANLQKELPRI
-1771 PLSRNFH
+1771 PLSRNFRE
-1778 AFCGAGRALAKLH
+1778 FCAAGRALAKLH
-1791 LGYEEVEPWPVK
+1791 LGYEEIEPWPVK
-1803 EVGSSLLPGPVKKIK
+1803 EVGSSLLPGPVQKIK
-1818 WGKRKDPETGKKV
+1818 WGKRKDSETGKKV
-1831 DDHTVLVYNENL
+1831 DDHTVLIYNENL
-1843 LIKGIPEAAQR
+1843 VIKDIPEAAQR

-1869 YQVKIDKASGIVNDP
+1869 YQVKTDKASGIVNDP

-1894 VDLIEKLIRVSMET
+1894 VGLIEKLIRVSMET

-1931 KAGE
+1931 KADA

>member
-1 MAVPVTRILANIKQ
+1 MAASVTAILEALKQ
-15 PHGAYLPLSDFDTES
+15 PKGGFLPLKDFDSKTY
-30 HPDDL
+30 PDNL
-35 CVMGDYSIAPSLVGL
+35 TVVGEYGISPALVGL

-56 RIALGGDPW
+56 RIALGGDVEKAF
-65 DVFETAIV
+65 DVALVGAGIV
-73 GAAMV
+73 GAMKE
-78 GASDVAESLLA
+78 AEELLA
-89 EINAA
+89 QIDPVALQSGSPDEQSIA
-94 ALVLGEIDEKSIVSL
+94 ALCK
-109 CRLSSFDS
+109 LSGFDS
-117 AFRAETLAYKSITEI
+117 AFRAGAKAYRPVSEI
-132 NPDRQTTADVGNLIL
+132 NPGAQTVADIGNLIL
-147 RTKAFFETF
+147 RTKAFFE
-156 VEPVIAGFTFE
+156 EQEAPVVSGFTFE
-167 GAYTDDVGASDG
+167 GAYTDDAGASDG

-185 TLWDLKVSKKDP
+185 TLWDLKVSKKEP
-197 TPKNAMQVLLYYL
+197 TPKNTMQVLLYYL
-210 MGLRSNKDEFKAVT
+210 MGLRSSKDEFKAVT

-229 NPWLQKSWSMSV
+229 NPWLQRSWSISV

-251 VENDILGYAP
+251 VENDILGYTP
-261 RHARPSVNWTNE
+261 RHARHSVDWANE

-339 AKDAEDGTYWAIQ
+339 AQDAEDGTYWAIQ

-357 KAMLDLRDVATF
+357 KATLDLRDVATF
-369 YTKAN
+369 YTKAS

-412 AESDVDWDAFV
+412 AESDVDWDSFV
-423 EGRAVGKRSFKE
+423 EGKAVGKRSFKE
-435 PLPHQREAINA
+435 PLPHQREAIDA

-515 CSDETASSAE
+515 CSDETASNAE

-543 PAALHKQIKRFD
+543 PAALHNQIKRFD
-555 RMQGV
+555 RTRGV

-592 HRTTGASAASEDL
+592 HRTTGASAASDDL

-613 VHDNRLVSAKKRV
+613 VHDNRLVSARKRV

-654 DEKKFGPV
+654 DEEKFGPV

-767 QGNDV
+767 QGNDI
-772 PGMECDVRH
+772 PGMECAVQH

-898 GSVNSLQYDMAT
+898 GGVNSLQYDMAT

-921 NKGKDQ
+921 NKGKGQ
-927 NSGSGAHGSAG
+927 NSGSGAGGSAG
-938 EDGQESTAGDPGQ
+938 EDGQESTPGDPGQ

-1001 LNGGPASA
+1001 LDGGPASA

-1065 SMVATLRGYGI
+1065 SMVAALRGYGI

-1215 EHAYHSRIPQKYVPF
+1215 EHAYHSRMPQEYVPF

-1242 EDGDTIDAMVFSE
+1242 EDGDTIDAKVFAE

-1301 ATYAAQ
+1301 ATYAAR

-1328 DRIEGK
+1328 DRIEDK

-1355 RTLVSEFNSIYV
+1355 QALVDEFNSIYV

-1372 NQRTQGEQSRKEG
+1372 NARTSGEQRRKE
-1385 GKVFGSGS
+1385 KDNVFGQGT

-1399 TILVKNPDSAEH
+1399 TILVKNPDSSEH
-1411 GVIHYHDIGDYLTRE
+1411 GVIRYHDIGDYLTRE
-1426 EKLSIVASAVS
+1426 EKLSIVASSVES
-1437 GEPFEWDIIKPD
+1437 ESFEWDEITPD

-1458 DDSWYEFVPLG
+1458 DDSWYEFAPLG
-1469 INKRKNPLGMFEIWS
+1469 IVNKPGKTPNGMFSCYSRGVETDRDAWS
-1484 AGLKTQRDPWAW
+1484 YGFNRNKLALNMQNMLDVYDKERIRYHSSPNSNLAEFLENDQGKIAWSRTLKNKLRQNKVFAF
-1496 GYDGAAVAERMQKL
+1496 DGSL
-1510 VFDMNQEIAAA
+1510 
-1521 KAESHDIEYD
+1521 
-1531 SKRFSWTRRMEDYAK
+1531 TRRC
-1546 KGQAIELGEFAVV
+1546 V
-1559 EGMYRPF
+1559 YRPF
-1566 CKQWVYYNK
+1566 CKQYLYFDRSVIDYPALQFNF
-1575 IMNERTYQQPRLFP
+1575 FP
-1589 LASSEGKKAE
+1589 LDEEGFENILITFAASKRHTPTPFIVDLPPSHG
-1599 RTYQQPNI
+1599 
-1607 FPVQKE
+1607 
-1613 KGGVEMTYQ
+1613 
-1622 QESLHCLDN
+1622 LD
-1631 LVITMTGGR
+1631 ID
-1640 AFSVLV
+1640 AA
-1646 SDFLPDLHFCGDSQC
+1646 QC

-1667 EERESLGGLLSKG
+1667 EEKEGFGGLFADTDVQKG
-1680 DIKKGEYV
+1680 KYI

-1694 DETLGVFRA
+1694 DETLEVFRSV
-1703 AYPNAFGSGKGR
+1703 YPNAFGGGKGR

-1759 FEANLKKELPRI
+1759 FGANLQKELPRI
-1771 PLSRNFH
+1771 PLSRNFRE
-1778 AFCGAGRALAKLH
+1778 FCAAGRALAKIH
-1791 LGYEEVEPWPVK
+1791 LGYETIEPWPVK
-1803 EVGSSLLPGPVKKIK
+1803 EVGSTLLPGPVQKIK
-1818 WGKRKDPETGKKV
+1818 WGKRKDSETGKKV
-1831 DDHTVLVYNENL
+1831 DDHTILIYNENL
-1843 LIKGIPEAAQR
+1843 VIKDIPEAAQR

-1869 YQVKIDKASGIVNDP
+1869 YQVKTDKASGIVNDP

-1931 KAGE
+1931 KAGQ

>member
-1 MAVPVTRILANIKQ
+1 MAASVTGILTNIKQ
-15 PHGAYLPLSDFDTES
+15 PRGGYLPLSTFDIES
-30 HPDDL
+30 HCDDL
-35 CVMGDYSIAPSLVGL
+35 RVVGDYNIAPSLVGL

-56 RIALGGDPW
+56 RIALGNDTEET
-65 DVFETAIV
+65 FEVATV
-73 GAAMV
+73 GAGMV
-78 GASDVAESLLA
+78 GASDVAESLIA
-89 EINAA
+89 DIDAA
-94 ALVLGEIDEKSIVSL
+94 ALESGEIDEKSVVSL
-109 CRLSSFDS
+109 CKLSGFDS
-117 AFRAETLAYKSITEI
+117 AFRAGASAYRPVSEI
-132 NPDRQTTADVGNLIL
+132 NPDRQTIADIGNLIL
-147 RTKAFFETF
+147 RAKAFFDASA
-156 VEPVIAGFTFE
+156 EPVIAGFTFE
-167 GAYTDDVGASDG
+167 GAYTDDAGASDG

-185 TLWDLKVSKKDP
+185 TLWDLKVSKNEP
-197 TPKNAMQVLLYYL
+197 TIKNTMQVLLYYL
-210 MGLRSNKDEFKAVT
+210 MGLRSSKDEFKAVT

-229 NPWLQKSWSMSV
+229 NPWLQKSWSISV

-251 VENDILGYAP
+251 VENDILGYMP
-261 RHARPSVNWTNE
+261 RHARPSVNWANE

-339 AKDAEDGTYWAIQ
+339 AQDAQDGTYWAIQ

-357 KAMLDLRDVATF
+357 KATLDLRDVATF
-369 YTKAN
+369 YTKAS

-412 AESDVDWDAFV
+412 AESDVDWDSFV
-423 EGRAVGKRSFKE
+423 EGKAVGKRSFKE
-435 PLPHQREAINA
+435 PLPHQREAIDA

-451 QQHDRGQLIMA
+451 QQYDRGQLIMA

-515 CSDETASSAE
+515 CSDETASNAE

-555 RMQGV
+555 RTQGV

-592 HRTTGASAASEDL
+592 HRTTGASAASDDL

-626 YMTATPKIYGDKARV
+626 YMTATPKIYGDNARV

-654 DEKKFGPV
+654 DEEKFGPV

-767 QGNDV
+767 QGNDI
-772 PGMECDVRH
+772 PGMECAVQH

-898 GSVNSLQYDMAT
+898 GGVNSLQYDMAT

-927 NSGSGAHGSAG
+927 NGGSTAGGSAG
-938 EDGQESTAGDPGQ
+938 EDGRDSTPGDPGQ

-1001 LNGGPASA
+1001 LNGGPASV
-1009 EFAVFLRGLRDS
+1009 EFAAFLRGLRDS

-1035 AQHMITLPV
+1035 AQHIITLPV

-1147 ILRKEFGKCLADE
+1147 ILRNEFGKCLADE

-1215 EHAYHSRIPQKYVPF
+1215 EHAYHSRMPQEYVPF

-1242 EDGDTIDAMVFSE
+1242 EDGDTMDDEVFSE

-1301 ATYAAQ
+1301 ATYAAR
-1307 GSATNK
+1307 GGATNK

-1328 DRIEGK
+1328 DRIEDK

-1355 RTLVSEFNSIYV
+1355 KTLVDEFNSIYV

-1385 GKVFGSGS
+1385 GKIFGSGS

-1399 TILVKNPDSAEH
+1399 TILVKNPDSKEH
-1411 GVIHYHDIGDYLTRE
+1411 GVVRYHDIGDYLTRE
-1426 EKLSIVASAVS
+1426 EKLSIVASAVL
-1437 GEPFEWDIIKPD
+1437 GEPFEWDVVEPD
-1449 RHGDWLNQR
+1449 RHGDWINQR
-1458 DDSWYEFVPLG
+1458 DDSWYEFAPLG
-1469 INKRKNPLGMFEIWS
+1469 IEKRKEPLGMFEIWS

-1496 GYDGAAVAERMQKL
+1496 GYDGTAVAVRMEKL
-1510 VFDMNQEIAAA
+1510 ISDMNSEISSA
-1521 KAESHDIEYD
+1521 KAEGRGIEYD
-1531 SKRFSWTRRMEDYAK
+1531 PKRFSWTRRMEDCAK
-1546 KGQAIELGEFAVV
+1546 KDQLIEPSERSVV
-1559 EGMYRPF
+1559 KGMYRPF

-1575 IMNERTYQQPRLFP
+1575 VMNERTYQQPRLFP
-1589 LASSEGKKAE
+1589 LAASEGKKAE
-1599 RTYQQPNI
+1599 RTYQQPTT
-1607 FPVQKE
+1607 FLMEKE

-1622 QESLHCLDN
+1622 QELLPLPN
-1631 LVITMTGGR
+1631 LVISTSERG
-1640 AFSVLV
+1640 SLV
-1646 SDFLPDLHFCGDSQC
+1646 TDFLPDLELMHHGQC

-1667 EERESLGGLLSKG
+1667 EERENFGGLFTEG
-1680 DIKKGEYV
+1680 DIRQGNYV

-1694 DETLGVFRA
+1694 DKTLEVFRSV
-1703 AYPNAFGSGKGR
+1703 YPNVFGGGKGR

-1759 FEANLKKELPRI
+1759 FEANLQKELPRI
-1771 PLSRNFH
+1771 PLSRNFRE
-1778 AFCGAGRALAKLH
+1778 FCAAGRALAKLH
-1791 LGYEEVEPWPVK
+1791 LGYESIEPWPVK
-1803 EVGSSLLPGPVKKIK
+1803 EAGSSLLPGPVQKIK

-1831 DDHTVLVYNENL
+1831 DDHTILIYNENL
-1843 LIKGIPEAAQR
+1843 VIKDIPEAAQR

-1869 YQVKIDKASGIVNDP
+1869 YQVKTDKASGIVNDP

-1908 MEIVDQLPPVSEL
+1908 MEIVDQLPSVSEL
-1921 PQPANWPFAW
+1921 SQPANWPFAW
-1931 KAGE
+1931 KADA

>member
-1 MAVPVTRILANIKQ
+1 M
-15 PHGAYLPLSDFDTES
+15 
-30 HPDDL
+30 
-35 CVMGDYSIAPSLVGL
+35 
-50 AVDYGT
+50 
-56 RIALGGDPW
+56 
-65 DVFETAIV
+65 
-73 GAAMV
+73 
-78 GASDVAESLLA
+78 
-89 EINAA
+89 
-94 ALVLGEIDEKSIVSL
+94 
-109 CRLSSFDS
+109 
-117 AFRAETLAYKSITEI
+117 
-132 NPDRQTTADVGNLIL
+132 
-147 RTKAFFETF
+147 
-156 VEPVIAGFTFE
+156 
-167 GAYTDDVGASDG
+167 
-179 DYICGD
+179 
-185 TLWDLKVSKKDP
+185 
-197 TPKNAMQVLLYYL
+197 
-210 MGLRSNKDEFKAVT
+210 
-224 RIGLF
+224 
-229 NPWLQKSWSMSV
+229 
-241 LDLDESFLSM
+241 
-251 VENDILGYAP
+251 
-261 RHARPSVNWTNE
+261 
-273 GSRTIYEVID
+273 
-283 WIRDTC
+283 
-289 ESERDKGDKFERASR
+289 
-304 YYLMNDPVYAQRFSD
+304 
-319 VWMWKDAPT
+319 
-328 NDGAD
+328 
-333 LGIDLV
+333 
-339 AKDAEDGTYWAIQ
+339 
-352 CKCYQ
+352 
-357 KAMLDLRDVATF
+357 
-369 YTKAN
+369 
-374 ATDDYAHNMIITTC
+374 
-388 EDFGPNLDKTA
+388 
-399 TQYGTVRLFADSM
+399 
-412 AESDVDWDAFV
+412 
-423 EGRAVGKRSFKE
+423 
-435 PLPHQREAINA
+435 
-446 CLQKF
+446 
-451 QQHDRGQLIMA
+451 
-462 CGTGKTITSLRLTEE
+462 
-477 MLPEGSLVL
+477 
-486 FLAPSIS
+486 
-493 LVAQT
+493 
-498 MRVWANQ
+498 
-505 SKRDLRCAVV
+505 
-515 CSDETASSAE
+515 
-525 GDTWES
+525 
-531 SLSDIPYPATTD
+531 
-543 PAALHKQIKRFD
+543 
-555 RMQGV
+555 
-560 NVVFSTYQSIQV
+560 
-572 VSDAQRMGLDPFDL
+572 
-586 IVCDEA
+586 
-592 HRTTGASAASEDL
+592 
-605 TEQSAFTK
+605 
-613 VHDNRLVSAKKRV
+613 
-626 YMTATPKIYGDKARV
+626 
-641 QAKTES
+641 
-647 YEVSSMD
+647 
-654 DEKKFGPV
+654 
-662 FYRLSFGRAVDEGL
+662 
-676 LTDYRVIALT
+676 
-686 VSEDVVSEVY
+686 
-696 QRAMADEEGFEITD
+696 
-710 AAKVIGCWKGLA
+710 A

-767 QGNDV
+767 QGNDI
-772 PGMECDVRH
+772 PGMECAVQH

-787 MANRKDKLAWLAD
+787 TANRKDKLAWLAD

-898 GSVNSLQYDMAT
+898 GGVNSLQYDMAT

-915 VINIDK
+915 VISIDK
-921 NKGKDQ
+921 NKGKGQ
-927 NSGSGAHGSAG
+927 NSGSGTGGNVG
-938 EDGQESTAGDPGQ
+938 EDGQDSTPGDPGQ
-951 MKMDFSDR
+951 MKIDFSDR

-1001 LNGGPASA
+1001 LDGGPASA

-1215 EHAYHSRIPQKYVPF
+1215 EHAYHSRMPQEYVPF

-1242 EDGDTIDAMVFSE
+1242 EDGDTIDAKVFTE
-1255 NTERILRQMETP
+1255 NTERILRQMRTP
-1267 IDVIVGNPPYSAGQK
+1267 IDVIVGNPPYSIGQGS
-1282 NANDNNQNM
+1282 ANDNNQNM
-1291 SYPTLDAKIA
+1291 SYTSLDERIKT
-1301 ATYAAQ
+1301 TYAEK
-1307 GSATNK
+1307 GKSGLK
-1313 NSLYD
+1313 KGLYD

-1328 DRIEGK
+1328 DRIENNGV
-1334 GIVSFVTNGG
+1334 VSFVTNGG

-1355 RTLVSEFNSIYV
+1355 KTLVEEFNSIYV

-1385 GKVFGSGS
+1385 GKIFGSGS

-1399 TILVKNPDSAEH
+1399 TILVKNPASSED
-1411 GVIHYHDIGDYLTRE
+1411 GVIRYHDIGDYLTRE

-1437 GEPFEWDIIKPD
+1437 GEPFEWDFIEPD

-1458 DDSWYEFVPLG
+1458 DDSWYDFMPLG
-1469 INKRKNPLGMFEIWS
+1469 LSKYKAPSGLFTTWSLGIATNRDAWMTNYSE
-1484 AGLKTQRDPWAW
+1484 TQ
-1496 GYDGAAVAERMQKL
+1496 VLSNM
-1510 VFDMNQEIAAA
+1510 
-1521 KAESHDIEYD
+1521 
-1531 SKRFSWTRRMEDYAK
+1531 KRFQEFYEEQVISYQTTGVLDMDKKKISWTDKLQEMAK
-1546 KGQAIELGEFAVV
+1546 KGASLQQSEQARIIH
-1559 EGMYRPF
+1559 YRPF
-1566 CKQWVYYNK
+1566 NKQFTYMADSPLVH
-1575 IMNERTYQQPRLFP
+1575 RPYQQPKLFP
-1589 LASSEGKKAE
+1589 DNGLSNVALITSERG
-1599 RTYQQPNI
+1599 P
-1607 FPVQKE
+1607 F
-1613 KGGVEMTYQ
+1613 
-1622 QESLHCLDN
+1622 
-1631 LVITMTGGR
+1631 ITN
-1640 AFSVLV
+1640 VY
-1646 SDFLPDLHFCGDSQC
+1646 PDLELMHHGQC

-1667 EERESLGGLLSKG
+1667 ERGGDLGGLFAST
-1680 DIKKGEYV
+1680 DVRRGEYV

-1694 DETLGVFRA
+1694 DEALEVFRSV
-1703 AYPNAFGSGKGR
+1703 YPNAFGGGKGR

-1759 FEANLKKELPRI
+1759 FEANLQKELPRI
-1771 PLSRNFH
+1771 PLSRNFRE
-1778 AFCGAGRALAKLH
+1778 FCAAGRALAKLH
-1791 LGYEEVEPWPVK
+1791 LGYEEIEPWPVK
-1803 EVGSSLLPGPVKKIK
+1803 EVGSSLLPGPVQKIK
-1818 WGKRKDPETGKKV
+1818 WGKRKDSETGKKV
-1831 DDHTVLVYNENL
+1831 DDHTVLIYNENL
-1843 LIKGIPEAAQR
+1843 VIKDIPEAAQR

-1869 YQVKIDKASGIVNDP
+1869 YQVKTDKASSIGNDP

-1908 MEIVDQLPPVSEL
+1908 MEIIDQLPSISEL

-1931 KAGE
+1931 KADA

>member
-1 MAVPVTRILANIKQ
+1 MAASVTGILANIKQ
-15 PHGAYLPLSDFDTES
+15 PRGGYLPLSNFDIES
-30 HPDDL
+30 HCDDL
-35 CVMGDYSIAPSLVGL
+35 RVVGDYNIAPSLVGL

-56 RIALGGDPW
+56 RIALGNDTEET
-65 DVFETAIV
+65 FEVATV
-73 GAAMV
+73 GAGMV
-78 GASDVAESLLA
+78 GASDVAESLIA
-89 EINAA
+89 DIDAA
-94 ALVLGEIDEKSIVSL
+94 ALESGEIDEKSVVSL
-109 CRLSSFDS
+109 CKLSGFDS
-117 AFRAETLAYKSITEI
+117 AFRAGASAYRPVSEI
-132 NPDRQTTADVGNLIL
+132 NPDRQTIADIGNLIL
-147 RTKAFFETF
+147 RTKAFFDASA
-156 VEPVIAGFTFE
+156 EPVIAGFTFE
-167 GAYTDDVGASDG
+167 GAYTDDAGASDG

-185 TLWDLKVSKKDP
+185 TLWDLKVSKNEP
-197 TPKNAMQVLLYYL
+197 TIKNTMQVLLYYL
-210 MGLRSNKDEFKAVT
+210 MGLRSSKDEFKAVT

-229 NPWLQKSWSMSV
+229 NPWLQKSWSISV

-251 VENDILGYAP
+251 IENDILGYTP
-261 RHARPSVNWTNE
+261 RHARPSVNWANE

-339 AKDAEDGTYWAIQ
+339 AQDAQDGTYWAIQ

-357 KAMLDLRDVATF
+357 KATLDLRDVATF
-369 YTKAN
+369 YTKAS

-412 AESDVDWDAFV
+412 AESDVDWDSFV
-423 EGRAVGKRSFKE
+423 EGKAVGKRSFKE
-435 PLPHQREAINA
+435 PLPHQREAIDA

-451 QQHDRGQLIMA
+451 RQYDRGQLIMA

-515 CSDETASSAE
+515 CSDETASNAE

-555 RMQGV
+555 RTKGV

-592 HRTTGASAASEDL
+592 HRTTGASAASDDL

-654 DEKKFGPV
+654 DEEKFGPV

-738 AFCSTIPESRRISEY
+738 AFCSTIPESKRISEY

-767 QGNDV
+767 QGNDIS
-772 PGMECDVRH
+772 GMECAVQH

-898 GSVNSLQYDMAT
+898 GGVNSLQYDMAT

-915 VINIDK
+915 VINIE
-921 NKGKDQ
+921 NKVKGQ
-927 NSGSGAHGSAG
+927 NSSSGAGGRAG
-938 EDGQESTAGDPGQ
+938 EDGQESTPGDPSQ
-951 MKMDFSDR
+951 AKFDFSDR

-1001 LNGGPASA
+1001 LNGGPASV

-1180 DEELIPTE
+1180 DDELIPTE

-1195 NEIYCNEILL
+1195 SEIYCNEILL

-1215 EHAYHSRIPQKYVPF
+1215 EHAYHSRMPQEYVPF
-1230 EGGVLT
+1230 EGAVLT

-1242 EDGDTIDAMVFSE
+1242 EDGDTMDAEVFSE

-1301 ATYAAQ
+1301 ATYAARTN
-1307 GSATNK
+1307 ATLK
-1313 NSLYD
+1313 TSLYD

-1328 DRIEGK
+1328 DRIENK

-1355 RTLVSEFNSIYV
+1355 KTLVEEFNSVYV

-1385 GKVFGSGS
+1385 GKIFGSGS

-1399 TILVKNPDSAEH
+1399 TILVKNPASSEH
-1411 GVIHYHDIGDYLTRE
+1411 GVIRYHDIGDYLTRE
-1426 EKLSIVASAVS
+1426 EKLSIVASSVH
-1437 GEPFEWDIIKPD
+1437 GEPFEWEIVKPD

-1458 DDSWYEFVPLG
+1458 DDSWYGFA
-1469 INKRKNPLGMFEIWS
+1469 PLGMEGKPNKKPDGLFRLFSLGVSTNRDAWVYGFSRCQVLNQISKTTEMYLSESKRYRSNADASKPSEFMRFEKDRIAWS
-1484 AGLKTQRDPWAW
+1484 DTLLRH
-1496 GYDGAAVAERMQKL
+1496 AANGDDL
-1510 VFDMNQEIAAA
+1510 VFTPD
-1521 KAESHDIEYD
+1521 
-1531 SKRFSWTRRMEDYAK
+1531 
-1546 KGQAIELGEFAVV
+1546 AITTS
-1559 EGMYRPF
+1559 MYRPF
-1566 CKQWVYYNK
+1566 CKQFLYFDTTLIDRQGQIPS
-1575 IMNERTYQQPRLFP
+1575 IMPFGPYENVVIMVSPGANPMP
-1589 LASSEGKKAE
+1589 LI
-1599 RTYQQPNI
+1599 TDVVPN
-1607 FPVQKE
+1607 
-1613 KGGVEMTYQ
+1613 
-1622 QESLHCLDN
+1622 LHTN
-1631 LVITMTGGR
+1631 
-1640 AFSVLV
+1640 
-1646 SDFLPDLHFCGDSQC
+1646 GDSRC

-1667 EERESLGGLLSKG
+1667 ERKNGCSNGLFAESSARQEK
-1680 DIKKGEYV
+1680 YV
-1688 RHDAIT
+1688 RHDAISG
-1694 DETLGVFRA
+1694 EALEVFRA
-1703 AYPNAFGSGKGR
+1703 AYPNAFGGGKGR

-1723 GLPSKIANS
+1723 GLSSKIANS

-1746 VYGILHSPEYRSR
+1746 VYGVLHSPEYLSR
-1759 FEANLKKELPRI
+1759 FEANLQKELPRI
-1771 PLSRNFH
+1771 PLSRNFRE
-1778 AFCGAGRALAKLH
+1778 FCAAGRALAKLH
-1791 LGYEEVEPWPVK
+1791 LGYEEIEPWPVK
-1803 EVGSSLLPGPVKKIK
+1803 EVGSSLLPGPVQKIK
-1818 WGKRKDPETGKKV
+1818 WGKRKDSETGKKV
-1831 DDHTVLVYNENL
+1831 DDHTVLIYNENL
-1843 LIKGIPEAAQR
+1843 VIKDIPEAAQR

-1869 YQVKIDKASGIVNDP
+1869 YQVKTDKASGIVNDP

-1921 PQPANWPFAW
+1921 PQPANWPFTW
-1931 KAGE
+1931 KADA

>member
-1 MAVPVTRILANIKQ
+1 M
-15 PHGAYLPLSDFDTES
+15 
-30 HPDDL
+30 
-35 CVMGDYSIAPSLVGL
+35 
-50 AVDYGT
+50 
-56 RIALGGDPW
+56 
-65 DVFETAIV
+65 
-73 GAAMV
+73 
-78 GASDVAESLLA
+78 
-89 EINAA
+89 
-94 ALVLGEIDEKSIVSL
+94 
-109 CRLSSFDS
+109 
-117 AFRAETLAYKSITEI
+117 
-132 NPDRQTTADVGNLIL
+132 
-147 RTKAFFETF
+147 
-156 VEPVIAGFTFE
+156 
-167 GAYTDDVGASDG
+167 
-179 DYICGD
+179 
-185 TLWDLKVSKKDP
+185 
-197 TPKNAMQVLLYYL
+197 
-210 MGLRSNKDEFKAVT
+210 
-224 RIGLF
+224 
-229 NPWLQKSWSMSV
+229 
-241 LDLDESFLSM
+241 
-251 VENDILGYAP
+251 
-261 RHARPSVNWTNE
+261 
-273 GSRTIYEVID
+273 
-283 WIRDTC
+283 
-289 ESERDKGDKFERASR
+289 
-304 YYLMNDPVYAQRFSD
+304 
-319 VWMWKDAPT
+319 
-328 NDGAD
+328 
-333 LGIDLV
+333 
-339 AKDAEDGTYWAIQ
+339 
-352 CKCYQ
+352 
-357 KAMLDLRDVATF
+357 
-369 YTKAN
+369 
-374 ATDDYAHNMIITTC
+374 
-388 EDFGPNLDKTA
+388 
-399 TQYGTVRLFADSM
+399 
-412 AESDVDWDAFV
+412 
-423 EGRAVGKRSFKE
+423 
-435 PLPHQREAINA
+435 
-446 CLQKF
+446 
-451 QQHDRGQLIMA
+451 
-462 CGTGKTITSLRLTEE
+462 
-477 MLPEGSLVL
+477 
-486 FLAPSIS
+486 
-493 LVAQT
+493 
-498 MRVWANQ
+498 
-505 SKRDLRCAVV
+505 
-515 CSDETASSAE
+515 
-525 GDTWES
+525 
-531 SLSDIPYPATTD
+531 
-543 PAALHKQIKRFD
+543 
-555 RMQGV
+555 
-560 NVVFSTYQSIQV
+560 
-572 VSDAQRMGLDPFDL
+572 
-586 IVCDEA
+586 
-592 HRTTGASAASEDL
+592 
-605 TEQSAFTK
+605 
-613 VHDNRLVSAKKRV
+613 HDNRLVSAKKRV
-626 YMTATPKIYGDKARV
+626 YMTATPKIYGDNARV

-654 DEKKFGPV
+654 DEEKFGPV

-767 QGNDV
+767 QGNDI
-772 PGMECDVRH
+772 PGMECAVQH

-898 GSVNSLQYDMAT
+898 GGVNSLQYDMAT

-921 NKGKDQ
+921 NKGKGQ
-927 NSGSGAHGSAG
+927 NSGSGTGGNVG
-938 EDGQESTAGDPGQ
+938 EDGQDSTPGDPSQ
-951 MKMDFSDR
+951 MKIDFSDR

-1001 LNGGPASA
+1001 LDGGPASA

-1124 SEKMGIVYTPNEV
+1124 SDKMGIVYTPNEV

-1180 DEELIPTE
+1180 DEGLIPTE
-1188 KLPNKYA
+1188 KLLNKYV
-1195 NEIYCNEILL
+1195 NEVYCNEILL

-1215 EHAYHSRIPQKYVPF
+1215 EHAYHSRMPQEYVPF

-1242 EDGDTIDAMVFSE
+1242 EDGDTIDAKVFSE
-1255 NTERILRQMETP
+1255 NTERILSQMETP

-1301 ATYAAQ
+1301 ATYAAR

-1328 DRIEGK
+1328 DRIEDK

-1355 RTLVSEFNSIYV
+1355 KTLVKEFNSIYV

-1372 NQRTQGEQSRKEG
+1372 NARTSGEQRRKE
-1385 GKVFGSGS
+1385 KDNVFGQGT
-1393 RTPVAI
+1393 RTPIAI
-1399 TILVKNPDSAEH
+1399 TILVKNPDSKEH
-1411 GVIHYHDIGDYLTRE
+1411 GVVRYHDIGDYLTRE

-1437 GEPFEWDIIKPD
+1437 GEPFEWDIIEPD

-1458 DDSWYEFVPLG
+1458 DDSWYEFAPLG
-1469 INKRKNPLGMFEIWS
+1469 IEKRKAPLGIFEIWS

-1496 GYDGAAVAERMQKL
+1496 GFDGASVGRRMEGL
-1510 VFDMNQEIAAA
+1510 VDAMNDEIVTA
-1521 KAESHDIEYD
+1521 KVEGRDIVYD
-1531 SKRFSWTRRMEDYAK
+1531 AKKFSWTRRMEDFAK
-1546 KGQAIELGEFAVV
+1546 RGTPIDLGDRAVV
-1559 EGMYRPF
+1559 CGMYRPF
-1566 CKQWVYYNK
+1566 CKQWVYYNRT
-1575 IMNERTYQQPRLFP
+1575 MN
-1589 LASSEGKKAE
+1589 
-1599 RTYQQPNI
+1599 
-1607 FPVQKE
+1607 
-1613 KGGVEMTYQ
+1613 EMTYQ
-1622 QESLHCLDN
+1622 QGSSLMPN
-1631 LVITMTGGR
+1631 LVIALTPGSKPGSLIANTI
-1640 AFSVLV
+1640 
-1646 SDFLPDLHFCGDSQC
+1646 PDLHFNGDSQC

-1667 EERESLGGLLSKG
+1667 EEKKDIGGLFAETDVRQGK
-1680 DIKKGEYV
+1680 YV

-1694 DETLGVFRA
+1694 DEALEVFRA
-1703 AYPNAFGSGKGR
+1703 VYPNAFGGSRGR

-1723 GLPSKIANS
+1723 GLLSKIANS
-1732 NERFDVNKVDIFYY
+1732 NERFEVNKVDIFYY
-1746 VYGILHSPEYRSR
+1746 VYGVLHSPEYRSR
-1759 FEANLKKELPRI
+1759 FEANLQKELPRI
-1771 PLSRNFH
+1771 PLSRNFRE
-1778 AFCGAGRALAKLH
+1778 FCAAGRALAKLH
-1791 LGYEEVEPWPVK
+1791 LGYEEIEPWPVK
-1803 EVGSSLLPGPVKKIK
+1803 EVGSSLLPGPVQKIK
-1818 WGKRKDPETGKKV
+1818 WGKRKDLETGKKV
-1831 DDHTVLVYNENL
+1831 DDHTILIYNENL
-1843 LIKGIPEAAQR
+1843 VIKDIPEAAQR

-1869 YQVKIDKASGIVNDP
+1869 YQVKTDKASGIVNDP

-1908 MEIVDQLPPVSEL
+1908 MEIIDQLPSVSEL
-1921 PQPANWPFAW
+1921 SQPANWPFAW
-1931 KAGE
+1931 KADA